1 MNLYTSLTL
10 RYLKQNKRRTLVT
23 IIGIILATALI
34 CGIGNIC
41 TSFMDYQIRNQI
53 QSNGDFYATFFN
65 INKEKA
71 QIVTKSSG
79 VTRYGYSQS
88 LGGTI
93 LGKNKDISLYINA
106 YDKNKIESYRLTLKE
121 GKYPKN
127 KNEIVVSEGLLKHL
141 NKKIGDKVIFEVGD
155 IEYTEGT
162 DIPKLINPQKNTY
175 KIVGILNKT
184 PLSYNS
190 QLFALAGFDINSVSN
205 KEEFNVSICTENPK
219 DIYKTAISIG
229 ENIGL
234 VQADEASDEDYSYDD
249 QTLMYYKGIDF
260 NESLL
265 RLLGASAYDNIN
277 KTLLLVVG
285 LVASLVIIPT
295 IATIYNS
302 FSIAISERKKQFGIL
317 NSIGATKSQVMKLV
331 FLEGFLVSIVG
342 IPIGLLSGTIAI
354 DIVFKV
360 IKTFFKTSVFGEL
373 ELRVVFSPVV
383 LISSTIII
391 LLTIFISAIIPAIN
405 AAKISPL
412 EAIKNSSNLKVGKI
426 KSSKLVKKIFK
437 TEGELAYKNLRR
449 NKGKFR
455 ITLFSLIIS
464 IVIFISF
471 NGFVDMFIET
481 NQINYGTITND
492 LTLYEN
498 KLFTKEEVQKTIDEL
513 KKINGIKDIAIDK
526 GYNLNVHVDEK
537 NINKDLKES
546 LKQSGYV
553 DMDNST
559 YNFINSRLS
568 TPGDFSIS
576 NIKLSEGKFDKET
589 AKAENGVILVRYSY
603 QESLAKKGKVVLT
616 NYKVGDTLN
625 CTITS
630 YDYDGN
636 ESEKEVK
643 LKILAITDEILTG
656 NKQYPQTSFGVV
668 AYDDLI
674 HLLSIKD
681 DESSSNSYYVATN
694 QEKSTR
700 DEVKKVAEENSLS
713 VIDSIDEAQKLEQT
727 MNVMKIFVYGF
738 IVVIS
743 LVSVTNIIN
752 TISTNINLRKREF
765 AVIKSIGVT
774 PQGFKK
780 MIYME
785 SILYGIL
792 SLLYGIPIG
801 ICLNVLMN
809 RILEGMITVQTLIPY
824 KSILICIISIFII
837 TFIASYIPLK
847 KISKENIIDNIRQES
862 I

>member
-10 RYLKQNKRRTLVT
+10 RYLKQNKKRTLVT

-41 TSFMDYQIRNQI
+41 TSFMDYQMRDEI
-53 QSNGDFYATFFN
+53 QSSGSFYATFTD
-65 INKEKA
+65 IDKEKA
-71 QIVTKSSG
+71 SVITKSSG
-79 VTRYGYSQS
+79 VSEYGYKKNLGSVILDKKNSTS
-88 LGGTI
+88 L
-93 LGKNKDISLYINA
+93 DINVF
-106 YDKNKIESYRLTLKE
+106 DKNTINGFQITLKK
-121 GKYPKN
+121 GSYPKN
-127 KNEIVVSEGLLKHL
+127 ESELIVTQDLLNKW
-141 NKKIGDKVIFEVGD
+141 NKKIGDKITLNLGELIYDDMG
-155 IEYTEGT
+155 I
-162 DIPKLINPQKNTY
+162 ISKLKNPQETTF
-175 KIVGILNKT
+175 KIVGTLDKA
-184 PLSYNS
+184 PYNS
-190 QLFALAGFDINSVSN
+190 KLFAIAGFDINSVDKN
-205 KEEFNVSICTENPK
+205 EKFDVSICTKNPK

-234 VQADEASDEDYSYDD
+234 VQKNDPQDESYDYD
-249 QTLMYYKGIDF
+249 EQTYMYYKDIEY
-260 NESLL
+260 NEGLL
-265 RLLGASAYDNIN
+265 RLLGASSYDNIN
-277 KTLLLVVG
+277 TTLILIVA
-285 LVASLVIIPT
+285 LVASLVIIAT

-317 NSIGATKSQVMKLV
+317 NSIGATKSQIMKLV

-342 IPIGLLSGTIAI
+342 IPIGLLSGTVAI

-360 IKTFFKTSVFGEL
+360 IKTFFKTSMFGEL
-373 ELRVVFSPVV
+373 DLRVVFSPIV
-383 LISSTIII
+383 LIISTLVI
-391 LLTIFISAIIPAIN
+391 LLTIFISALIPAIN

-455 ITLFSLIIS
+455 ITLFSLVIS

-471 NGFVDMFIET
+471 NGFVDMFIEA
-481 NQINYGTITND
+481 NQINYGSITND

-498 KLFTKEEVQKTIDEL
+498 NLLTKEEVQKTIDEL
-513 KKINGIKDIAIDK
+513 KKINGLKDVAIDK

-537 NINKDLKES
+537 NINKDLRES
-546 LKQSGYV
+546 LKQSDYV

-559 YNFINSRLS
+559 YNFINSRLY

-576 NIKLSEGKFDKET
+576 NIKLSEGKIDKET

-625 CTITS
+625 CTVYS
-630 YDYDGN
+630 YDSDGK
-636 ESEKEVK
+636 EIKKEVK

-656 NKQYPQTSFGVV
+656 NNQYPETSFGVV

-674 HLLSIKD
+674 PSLGITD
-681 DESSSNSYYVATN
+681 DESSSNLYYVATN
-694 QEKSTR
+694 REKSTR
-700 DEVKKVAEENSLS
+700 DKVKKVAEENNLS

-765 AVIKSIGVT
+765 AIIKSIGVT

-801 ICLNVLMN
+801 ICMNVLMN

>member
-41 TSFMDYQIRNQI
+41 TSFMDYQMRDEI
-53 QSNGDFYATFFN
+53 QSSGSFYATFTD
-65 INKEKA
+65 IDKEKA
-71 QIVTKSSG
+71 SVITKSSG
-79 VTRYGYSQS
+79 VSEYGYKKNLGSVILDKKNSTS
-88 LGGTI
+88 L
-93 LGKNKDISLYINA
+93 DINVF
-106 YDKNKIESYRLTLKE
+106 DKNTINSFQITLKK
-121 GKYPKN
+121 GSYPKN
-127 KNEIVVSEGLLKHL
+127 ESELIVTQDLLNKW
-141 NKKIGDKVIFEVGD
+141 NKKIGDKITLNLGELIYDDMGM
-155 IEYTEGT
+155 IS
-162 DIPKLINPQKNTY
+162 KLKNPQKTTF
-175 KIVGILNKT
+175 KIVGTLDKA
-184 PLSYNS
+184 LYNS
-190 QLFALAGFDINSVSN
+190 KFAIAGFDINAVDKN
-205 KEEFNVSICTENPK
+205 EKFDVSICTKNPK

-229 ENIGL
+229 KNIGL
-234 VQADEASDEDYSYDD
+234 VQKDNPKDESYNYDEQANLYFKDIEY
-249 QTLMYYKGIDF
+249 
-260 NESLL
+260 NEGLL
-265 RLLGASAYDNIN
+265 RLLGASSYSNIN
-277 KTLLLVVG
+277 ITLLLIVG
-285 LVASLVIIPT
+285 LVASLVIIAT

-302 FSIAISERKKQFGIL
+302 FSIAISERKKQFAIL
-317 NSIGATKSQVMKLV
+317 NSIGATKSQIMKFV

-342 IPIGLLSGTIAI
+342 IPIGLLSGTVAI

-360 IKTFFKTSVFGEL
+360 IKTFFKTSMFGEL
-373 ELRVVFSPVV
+373 DLRVVFSPIV
-383 LISSTIII
+383 LILSTLVI
-391 LLTIFISAIIPAIN
+391 LLTIFISALIPAIN

-455 ITLFSLIIS
+455 ITLFSLVIS

-471 NGFVDMFIET
+471 NGFVDMFVEA
-481 NQINYGTITND
+481 NQINYGSITND

-498 KLFTKEEVQKTIDEL
+498 NLLTKEEVQKTIDEL
-513 KKINGIKDIAIDK
+513 KKINGLKDVAIDK

-537 NINKDLKES
+537 NINKDLRES
-546 LKQSGYV
+546 LKQSHYV
-553 DMDNST
+553 DMDNSN
-559 YNFINSRLS
+559 YNFINSRLYI
-568 TPGDFSIS
+568 PGYFSIS
-576 NIKLSEGKFDKET
+576 NIKLSEGKFDRKT

-603 QESLAKKGKVVLT
+603 QESLAKKGKVVLS

-630 YDYDGN
+630 YDSDGK

-656 NKQYPQTSFGVV
+656 NNQYPETSFGVV

-674 HLLSIKD
+674 PSLGITD
-681 DESSSNSYYVATN
+681 DESSSNLYYVATN

-700 DEVKKVAEENSLS
+700 DEVKKVAEENNLS
-713 VIDSIDEAQKLEQT
+713 VMDSIDEAQKLEQT

-765 AVIKSIGVT
+765 AIIKSIGVT

-801 ICLNVLMN
+801 ICMNVLMN
-809 RILEGMITVQTLIPY
+809 KILEGVITVQTLIPY
-824 KSILICIISIFII
+824 KAILICVVAIFII

>member
-1 MNLYTSLTL
+1 
-10 RYLKQNKRRTLVT
+10 
-23 IIGIILATALI
+23 
-34 CGIGNIC
+34 
-41 TSFMDYQIRNQI
+41 
-53 QSNGDFYATFFN
+53 
-65 INKEKA
+65 
-71 QIVTKSSG
+71 
-79 VTRYGYSQS
+79 
-88 LGGTI
+88 
-93 LGKNKDISLYINA
+93 
-106 YDKNKIESYRLTLKE
+106 
-121 GKYPKN
+121 
-127 KNEIVVSEGLLKHL
+127 
-141 NKKIGDKVIFEVGD
+141 
-155 IEYTEGT
+155 
-162 DIPKLINPQKNTY
+162 
-175 KIVGILNKT
+175 
-184 PLSYNS
+184 
-190 QLFALAGFDINSVSN
+190 
-205 KEEFNVSICTENPK
+205 
-219 DIYKTAISIG
+219 
-229 ENIGL
+229 
-234 VQADEASDEDYSYDD
+234 
-249 QTLMYYKGIDF
+249 
-260 NESLL
+260 

-277 KTLLLVVG
+277 KTLLLIVG
-285 LVASLVIIPT
+285 LVASLVIIAT

-317 NSIGATKSQVMKLV
+317 NSIGSTKSQIMKLV

-342 IPIGLLSGTIAI
+342 IPIGLLSGTVAI

-360 IKTFFKTSVFGEL
+360 IKTFFKTSMFGEL
-373 ELRVVFSPVV
+373 DLRVVFSPIV
-383 LISSTIII
+383 LIISTLVI

-412 EAIKNSSNLKVGKI
+412 EAIRNSSNLKVGKI

-455 ITLFSLIIS
+455 ITLFSLVIS

-471 NGFVDMFIET
+471 NGFVDMFIEA
-481 NQINYGTITND
+481 NQINYGSITND

-498 KLFTKEEVQKTIDEL
+498 NLLTKEEVQKTIDEL
-513 KKINGIKDIAIDK
+513 KKINGLKDVAIDK
-526 GYNLNVHVDEK
+526 GYNLNLNVHVDEK
-537 NINKDLKES
+537 NINKDLRES
-546 LKQSGYV
+546 LKQSDYV

-559 YNFINSRLS
+559 YNFINSRLY

-576 NIKLSEGKFDKET
+576 NIKLSEGKFDRKT

-603 QESLAKKGKVVLT
+603 QESLAKKGKVVLS

-630 YDYDGN
+630 YDSDGK

-656 NKQYPQTSFGVV
+656 NNQYPETSFGVV

-674 HLLSIKD
+674 PSLGIKD
-681 DESSSNSYYVATN
+681 DKSSSNSYYVATN

-700 DEVKKVAEENSLS
+700 DEVKKVAEENNLS

-765 AVIKSIGVT
+765 AIIKSIGVT

-809 RILEGMITVQTLIPY
+809 KILEGVITVQTLIPY
-824 KSILICIISIFII
+824 KAILICVVAIFII

>member
-41 TSFMDYQIRNQI
+41 TSFMDYQMRNEI
-53 QSNGDFYATFFN
+53 QSNGSFYVTFNN
-65 INKEKA
+65 IDKEKA
-71 QIVTKSSG
+71 DIITKSSG
-79 VTRYGYSQS
+79 VSEYGYKKD
-88 LGGTI
+88 LGSII
-93 LGKNKDISLYINA
+93 LDKKNSTSIDINVF
-106 YDKNKIESYRLTLKE
+106 DKNTINSFQITLKN
-121 GKYPKN
+121 GSYPKN
-127 KNEIVVSEGLLKHL
+127 QSEIIVTEDLLNKW
-141 NKKIGDKVIFEVGD
+141 NKKIGDKITLNLGELIYDYMG
-155 IEYTEGT
+155 I
-162 DIPKLINPQKNTY
+162 ISKLKNPQKTTF
-175 KIVGILNKT
+175 KIVGTLDKA
-184 PLSYNS
+184 PYNS
-190 QLFALAGFDINSVSN
+190 KLFAIAGFDINSVDKN
-205 KEEFNVSICTENPK
+205 EKFDVSICTKNPK

-234 VQADEASDEDYSYDD
+234 AQADETNDEDYSYND
-249 QTLMYYKGIDF
+249 QTSMYYKDIKF
-260 NESLL
+260 NEGLL
-265 RLLGASAYDNIN
+265 RLLGASSYDNIN
-277 KTLLLVVG
+277 TTLILIVG
-285 LVASLVIIPT
+285 LVASLVIIAT

-360 IKTFFKTSVFGEL
+360 IKTFFKTSAFGEL
-373 ELRVVFSPVV
+373 ELRVVFSPIV
-383 LISSTIII
+383 LIISTLVI
-391 LLTIFISAIIPAIN
+391 LLTIFISALIPAIN

-471 NGFVDMFIET
+471 NGFVDMFIEA

-498 KLFTKEEVQKTIDEL
+498 KLFTKEEVQNTINEL

-537 NINKDLKES
+537 NINKDLRES
-546 LKQSGYV
+546 LKQSDYV

-576 NIKLSEGKFDKET
+576 NIKLSEGKFNKET

-625 CTITS
+625 CTVYS
-630 YDYDGN
+630 YDSDGN
-636 ESEKEVK
+636 EKQKEVK

-656 NKQYPQTSFGVV
+656 NKQYPETSFGVV

-674 HLLSIKD
+674 HSLGIKD

-713 VIDSIDEAQKLEQT
+713 VIDSIDEAQKFEQT

-743 LVSVTNIIN
+743 LVSVTNIVN

-801 ICLNVLMN
+801 ICMNVLMN
-809 RILEGMITVQTLIPY
+809 KILEGVITVQTLIPY
-824 KSILICIISIFII
+824 KAILICVVAIFII

>member
-41 TSFMDYQIRNQI
+41 TSFMDYQMRDEI
-53 QSNGDFYATFFN
+53 QSSGSFYATFTD
-65 INKEKA
+65 IDKEKA
-71 QIVTKSSG
+71 SVITKSSG
-79 VTRYGYSQS
+79 VSEYGYKKNLGSVILDKKNSTS
-88 LGGTI
+88 L
-93 LGKNKDISLYINA
+93 DINVF
-106 YDKNKIESYRLTLKE
+106 DKNTINSFQITLKK
-121 GKYPKN
+121 GSYPKN
-127 KNEIVVSEGLLKHL
+127 ESELIVTQDLLNKW
-141 NKKIGDKVIFEVGD
+141 NKKIGDKITLNLGELIYDDMGM
-155 IEYTEGT
+155 IS
-162 DIPKLINPQKNTY
+162 KLKNPQKTTF
-175 KIVGILNKT
+175 KIVGTLDKA
-184 PLSYNS
+184 LYNS
-190 QLFALAGFDINSVSN
+190 KFAIAGFDINSVDKN
-205 KEEFNVSICTENPK
+205 EKFDVSICTKNPK

-229 ENIGL
+229 KNIGL
-234 VQADEASDEDYSYDD
+234 VQKDNPKDESYNYDEQANLYFKDIEY
-249 QTLMYYKGIDF
+249 
-260 NESLL
+260 NEGLL
-265 RLLGASAYDNIN
+265 RLLGASSYSNIN
-277 KTLLLVVG
+277 ITLLLIVG
-285 LVASLVIIPT
+285 LVASLVIIAT

-302 FSIAISERKKQFGIL
+302 FSIAISERKKQFAIL
-317 NSIGATKSQVMKLV
+317 NSIGATKSQIMKFV

-342 IPIGLLSGTIAI
+342 IPIGLLSGTVAI

-360 IKTFFKTSVFGEL
+360 IKTFFKTSMFGEL
-373 ELRVVFSPVV
+373 DLRVVFSPIV
-383 LISSTIII
+383 LILSTLVI
-391 LLTIFISAIIPAIN
+391 LLTIFISALIPAIN

-455 ITLFSLIIS
+455 ITLFSLVIS

-471 NGFVDMFIET
+471 NGFVDMFVEA
-481 NQINYGTITND
+481 NQINYGSITND

-498 KLFTKEEVQKTIDEL
+498 NLLTKEEVQKTIDEL
-513 KKINGIKDIAIDK
+513 KKINGLKDVAIDK

-537 NINKDLKES
+537 NINKDLRES
-546 LKQSGYV
+546 LKQSHYV
-553 DMDNST
+553 DMDNSN
-559 YNFINSRLS
+559 YNFINSRLYI
-568 TPGDFSIS
+568 PGYFSIS
-576 NIKLSEGKFDKET
+576 NIKLSEGKFDRKT

-603 QESLAKKGKVVLT
+603 QESLAKKGKVVLS

-630 YDYDGN
+630 YDSDGK

-656 NKQYPQTSFGVV
+656 NNQYPETSFGVV

-674 HLLSIKD
+674 PSLGIKD

-700 DEVKKVAEENSLS
+700 DEVKKVAEENNLS

-765 AVIKSIGVT
+765 AIIKSIGVT

-801 ICLNVLMN
+801 ICMNVLMN
-809 RILEGMITVQTLIPY
+809 KILEGVITVQTLIPY
-824 KSILICIISIFII
+824 KAILICVVAIFII

>member
-41 TSFMDYQIRNQI
+41 TSFMDYQMRDEI
-53 QSNGDFYATFFN
+53 QSSGSFYATFTD
-65 INKEKA
+65 IDKEKA
-71 QIVTKSSG
+71 SVITKSSG
-79 VTRYGYSQS
+79 VSEYGYKKNLGSVIWDKKNSTS
-88 LGGTI
+88 L
-93 LGKNKDISLYINA
+93 DINVF
-106 YDKNKIESYRLTLKE
+106 DKNTINSFQITLKK
-121 GKYPKN
+121 GSYPKN
-127 KNEIVVSEGLLKHL
+127 ESELIVTQDLLNKW
-141 NKKIGDKVIFEVGD
+141 NKKIGDKITLNLGELIYDDMGM
-155 IEYTEGT
+155 IS
-162 DIPKLINPQKNTY
+162 KLKNSQKTTF
-175 KIVGILNKT
+175 KIVGTLDKA
-184 PLSYNS
+184 PYNS
-190 QLFALAGFDINSVSN
+190 KLFAITGFDINTVN
-205 KEEFNVSICTENPK
+205 KNEKFDVSICTKNPK
-219 DIYKTAISIG
+219 DIYNTAISIG
-229 ENIGL
+229 KNIGL
-234 VQADEASDEDYSYDD
+234 VKEDNPKDESYNYNEQANLYFKDIEY
-249 QTLMYYKGIDF
+249 
-260 NESLL
+260 NEGLL
-265 RLLGASAYDNIN
+265 RLLGASSYSNIN
-277 KTLLLVVG
+277 ITLLLIVG
-285 LVASLVIIPT
+285 LVASLVIIAT

-317 NSIGATKSQVMKLV
+317 NSIGATKSQIMKLV

-342 IPIGLLSGTIAI
+342 IPIGLLSGTVAI

-360 IKTFFKTSVFGEL
+360 IKTFFKTSMFGEL
-373 ELRVVFSPVV
+373 DLRVVFSPIV
-383 LISSTIII
+383 LILSTLVI
-391 LLTIFISAIIPAIN
+391 LLTIFISALIPAIN

-455 ITLFSLIIS
+455 ITLFSLVIS

-471 NGFVDMFIET
+471 NGFVDMFIEA
-481 NQINYGTITND
+481 NQINYGSITND

-498 KLFTKEEVQKTIDEL
+498 NLLTKEEVQKTIDEL
-513 KKINGIKDIAIDK
+513 KKINGLKDVAIDK
-526 GYNLNVHVDEK
+526 GYNLNLNVHVDEK
-537 NINKDLKES
+537 NINKDLRES
-546 LKQSGYV
+546 LKQSDYV

-559 YNFINSRLS
+559 YNFFDSKLY

-576 NIKLSEGKFDKET
+576 NIKLSEGKFDRKT

-603 QESLAKKGKVVLT
+603 QESLAKKGKVVLS

-630 YDYDGN
+630 YDSDGK

-656 NKQYPQTSFGVV
+656 NNQYPETSFGVV

-674 HLLSIKD
+674 PSLGITD
-681 DESSSNSYYVATN
+681 DKSSSNLYYVATN

-700 DEVKKVAEENSLS
+700 DEVKKVAEENNLS

-765 AVIKSIGVT
+765 AIIKSIGVT

-801 ICLNVLMN
+801 ICMNVLMN
-809 RILEGMITVQTLIPY
+809 KILEGVITVQTLIPY
-824 KSILICIISIFII
+824 KAILICVVAIFII

>member
-41 TSFMDYQIRNQI
+41 TSFMDYQMRDQI
-53 QSNGDFYATFFN
+53 KTSGSFYATFTD
-65 INKEKA
+65 IDKEKA
-71 QIVTKSSG
+71 SVITKSSG
-79 VTRYGYSQS
+79 VSEYGYKKNLGSVIWDKKNSTS
-88 LGGTI
+88 L
-93 LGKNKDISLYINA
+93 DINVF
-106 YDKNKIESYRLTLKE
+106 DKNTINSFQITLKK
-121 GKYPKN
+121 GSYPKN
-127 KNEIVVSEGLLKHL
+127 ESEIVVTQALLNKW
-141 NKKIGDKVIFEVGD
+141 NKKIGDKITLNLGELIYDDMGM
-155 IEYTEGT
+155 IS
-162 DIPKLINPQKNTY
+162 KLKNSQKTTF
-175 KIVGILNKT
+175 KIVGTLDKA
-184 PLSYNS
+184 PYNS
-190 QLFALAGFDINSVSN
+190 KLFAIAGFDINTVN
-205 KEEFNVSICTENPK
+205 KNEKFDVSICTKNPK

-229 ENIGL
+229 KNIGL
-234 VQADEASDEDYSYDD
+234 VQKDNPQDESYNYDEQANLYFKDIEY
-249 QTLMYYKGIDF
+249 
-260 NESLL
+260 NEGLL
-265 RLLGASAYDNIN
+265 RLLGASSYSNIN
-277 KTLLLVVG
+277 ITLLLIVG
-285 LVASLVIIPT
+285 LVASLVIIAT

-302 FSIAISERKKQFGIL
+302 FSIAISERKKQFAIL
-317 NSIGATKSQVMKLV
+317 NSIGATKSQIMKFV

-342 IPIGLLSGTIAI
+342 IPIGLLSGTVAI

-360 IKTFFKTSVFGEL
+360 IKTFFKTSMFGEL
-373 ELRVVFSPVV
+373 DLRVVFSPIV
-383 LISSTIII
+383 LILSTLVI
-391 LLTIFISAIIPAIN
+391 LLTIFISALIPAIN

-426 KSSKLVKKIFK
+426 KSSKLIKKIFK

-455 ITLFSLIIS
+455 ITLFSLVIS

-471 NGFVDMFIET
+471 NGFVDMFIEA
-481 NQINYGTITND
+481 NQINYGSITND

-498 KLFTKEEVQKTIDEL
+498 NLLTKEEVQKTIDEL
-513 KKINGIKDIAIDK
+513 KKINGLKDVAIDK

-537 NINKDLKES
+537 NINKDLRES
-546 LKQSGYV
+546 LKQSRYV
-553 DMDNST
+553 DMDNSN
-559 YNFINSRLS
+559 YNFINSRLYI
-568 TPGDFSIS
+568 PGYFSIS
-576 NIKLSEGKFDKET
+576 NIKLSEGKFDRKT

-603 QESLAKKGKVVLT
+603 QESLAKKGKVVLS

-630 YDYDGN
+630 YDSDGK
-636 ESEKEVK
+636 ESAKEVK

-656 NKQYPQTSFGVV
+656 NNQYPETSFGVV

-674 HLLSIKD
+674 PSLGITD
-681 DESSSNSYYVATN
+681 DKSSSIYYVATN
-694 QEKSTR
+694 REKSTR
-700 DEVKKVAEENSLS
+700 DEVKKVAEENNLS

-809 RILEGMITVQTLIPY
+809 KILEGMITVQTLIPY
-824 KSILICIISIFII
+824 KAILICVVAIFVI

-847 KISKENIIDNIRQES
+847 KMSKENIIDNIRQES

>member
-41 TSFMDYQIRNQI
+41 TSFMDYQMRDEI
-53 QSNGDFYATFFN
+53 QSSGSFYATFTD
-65 INKEKA
+65 IDKEKA
-71 QIVTKSSG
+71 SVITKSSG
-79 VTRYGYSQS
+79 VSEYGYKKNLGSVILDKKNSTS
-88 LGGTI
+88 L
-93 LGKNKDISLYINA
+93 DINVF
-106 YDKNKIESYRLTLKE
+106 DKNTINSFQITLKK
-121 GKYPKN
+121 GSYPKN
-127 KNEIVVSEGLLKHL
+127 ESELIVTQDLLNKW
-141 NKKIGDKVIFEVGD
+141 NKKIGDKITLNLGELIYDDMGM
-155 IEYTEGT
+155 IS
-162 DIPKLINPQKNTY
+162 KLKNPQKTTF
-175 KIVGILNKT
+175 KIVGTLDKA
-184 PLSYNS
+184 PYNS
-190 QLFALAGFDINSVSN
+190 KLFAIAGFDINTVN
-205 KEEFNVSICTENPK
+205 KNEKFDVSICTKNPK

-229 ENIGL
+229 KNIGL
-234 VQADEASDEDYSYDD
+234 AQKDNPQDESYNYDEQANLYFKDIEY
-249 QTLMYYKGIDF
+249 
-260 NESLL
+260 NEGLL
-265 RLLGASAYDNIN
+265 RLLGASSYSNIN
-277 KTLLLVVG
+277 ITLLLIVG
-285 LVASLVIIPT
+285 LVASLVIIAT

-302 FSIAISERKKQFGIL
+302 FSIAISERKKQFAIL
-317 NSIGATKSQVMKLV
+317 NSIGATKSQIMKFV

-342 IPIGLLSGTIAI
+342 IPIGLLSGTVAI

-360 IKTFFKTSVFGEL
+360 IKTFFKTSMFGEL
-373 ELRVVFSPVV
+373 DLRVVFSPIV
-383 LISSTIII
+383 LILSTLVI
-391 LLTIFISAIIPAIN
+391 LLTIFISALIPAIN

-455 ITLFSLIIS
+455 ITLFSLVIS

-471 NGFVDMFIET
+471 NGFVDMFIEA
-481 NQINYGTITND
+481 NQINYGSITND

-498 KLFTKEEVQKTIDEL
+498 NLLTKEEVQKTIDEL
-513 KKINGIKDIAIDK
+513 KKINGLKDVAIDK

-537 NINKDLKES
+537 NINKDLRES
-546 LKQSGYV
+546 LKQSRYV
-553 DMDNST
+553 DMDNSN
-559 YNFINSRLS
+559 YNFINSRLYI
-568 TPGDFSIS
+568 PGYFSIS
-576 NIKLSEGKFDKET
+576 NIKLSEGKFDRKT

-603 QESLAKKGKVVLT
+603 QESLAKKGKVVLS

-630 YDYDGN
+630 YDSDGK
-636 ESEKEVK
+636 ESAKEVK

-656 NKQYPQTSFGVV
+656 NNQYPETSFGVV

-674 HLLSIKD
+674 PSLGITD
-681 DESSSNSYYVATN
+681 DKSSSIYYVATN
-694 QEKSTR
+694 REKSTR
-700 DEVKKVAEENSLS
+700 DEVKKVAEENNLS

-801 ICLNVLMN
+801 ICMNVLMN
-809 RILEGMITVQTLIPY
+809 KILEGMITVQTLIPY
-824 KSILICIISIFII
+824 KAILICVVAIFVI

-847 KISKENIIDNIRQES
+847 KMSKENIIDNIRQES

>member
-41 TSFMDYQIRNQI
+41 TSFMDYQMRDQI
-53 QSNGDFYATFFN
+53 KTSGSFYATFTD
-65 INKEKA
+65 IDKEKA
-71 QIVTKSSG
+71 SVITKSSG
-79 VTRYGYSQS
+79 VSEYGYKKDLGSIILDKKDSTS
-88 LGGTI
+88 L
-93 LGKNKDISLYINA
+93 DINVF
-106 YDKNKIESYRLTLKE
+106 DKNTINSFQITLKN
-121 GKYPKN
+121 GNYPKN
-127 KNEIVVSEGLLKHL
+127 QSEIVVTQALLNKW
-141 NKKIGDKVIFEVGD
+141 NKKIGDKITLNLGELIYDDMGM
-155 IEYTEGT
+155 IS
-162 DIPKLINPQKNTY
+162 KLKNSQKTTF
-175 KIVGILNKT
+175 KIVGTLDKA
-184 PLSYNS
+184 PYNS
-190 QLFALAGFDINSVSN
+190 KLFAIAGFDINSVDKN
-205 KEEFNVSICTENPK
+205 EKFDVSICTKNPK

-234 VQADEASDEDYSYDD
+234 VQKDDPQDESYNYDEQTNLYFKDIDY
-249 QTLMYYKGIDF
+249 
-260 NESLL
+260 NEGLL
-265 RLLGASAYDNIN
+265 RLLGASAYSNIN
-277 KTLLLVVG
+277 ITLLLIVG
-285 LVASLVIIPT
+285 LVASLVIIAT

-317 NSIGATKSQVMKLV
+317 NSIGATKSQIMKLV

-360 IKTFFKTSVFGEL
+360 IKTFFKTSMFGEL
-373 ELRVVFSPVV
+373 GLRVVFSQTV
-383 LISSTIII
+383 LILSTLII
-391 LLTIFISAIIPAIN
+391 LLTIFISALIPARN

-412 EAIKNSSNLKVGKI
+412 EAIRNSSNLKVGKI

-455 ITLFSLIIS
+455 ITLFSLVIS

-471 NGFVDMFIET
+471 NGFVDMFIEA
-481 NQINYGTITND
+481 NQINYGSITND
-492 LTLYEN
+492 MTLYKN
-498 KLFTKEEVQKTIDEL
+498 NLITKEEVQKTIDEL
-513 KKINGIKDIAIDK
+513 KKINGLKDVAIDK

-537 NINKDLKES
+537 NINKDLRES
-546 LKQSGYV
+546 LKQSNYV
-553 DMDNST
+553 DIDNST
-559 YNFINSRLS
+559 YNFISSRLY

-576 NIKLSEGKFDKET
+576 NIKLSEGKIDKET

-603 QESLAKKGKVVLT
+603 EESLAKKGKVVLT

-625 CTITS
+625 CTVYS
-630 YDYDGN
+630 YDSDGN
-636 ESEKEVK
+636 EKQKEVK

-656 NKQYPQTSFGVV
+656 DIQYPQTSFGVV

-674 HLLSIKD
+674 HSLGIKD

-743 LVSVTNIIN
+743 LVSVTNIVN

-792 SLLYGIPIG
+792 SLIYGIPIG
-801 ICLNVLMN
+801 ICMNVLMN

>member
-41 TSFMDYQIRNQI
+41 TSFMDYQMRDEI
-53 QSNGDFYATFFN
+53 QSSGSFYATFTD
-65 INKEKA
+65 IDKEKA
-71 QIVTKSSG
+71 SVITKSSG
-79 VTRYGYSQS
+79 VSEYGYKKNLGSVILDKKNSTS
-88 LGGTI
+88 L
-93 LGKNKDISLYINA
+93 DINVF
-106 YDKNKIESYRLTLKE
+106 DKNTINSFQITLKK
-121 GKYPKN
+121 GSYPKN
-127 KNEIVVSEGLLKHL
+127 ESELIVTQDLLNKW
-141 NKKIGDKVIFEVGD
+141 NKKIGDKITLNLGELIYDDMGM
-155 IEYTEGT
+155 IS
-162 DIPKLINPQKNTY
+162 KLKNPQKTTF
-175 KIVGILNKT
+175 KIVGTLDKA
-184 PLSYNS
+184 PYNS
-190 QLFALAGFDINSVSN
+190 KLFAIAGFDINTVN
-205 KEEFNVSICTENPK
+205 KNEKFDVSICTKNPK

-229 ENIGL
+229 KNIGL
-234 VQADEASDEDYSYDD
+234 AQKDNPQDESYNYDEQANLYFKDIEY
-249 QTLMYYKGIDF
+249 
-260 NESLL
+260 NEGLL
-265 RLLGASAYDNIN
+265 RLLGASSYSNIN
-277 KTLLLVVG
+277 ITLLLIVG
-285 LVASLVIIPT
+285 LVASLVIIAT

-302 FSIAISERKKQFGIL
+302 FSIAISERKKQFAIL
-317 NSIGATKSQVMKLV
+317 NSIGATKSQIMKFV

-342 IPIGLLSGTIAI
+342 IPIGLLSGTVAI

-360 IKTFFKTSVFGEL
+360 IKTFFKTSMFGEL
-373 ELRVVFSPVV
+373 DLRVVFSPIV
-383 LISSTIII
+383 LILSTLVI
-391 LLTIFISAIIPAIN
+391 LLTIFISALIPAIN

-455 ITLFSLIIS
+455 ITLFSLVIS

-471 NGFVDMFIET
+471 NGFVDMFIEA
-481 NQINYGTITND
+481 NQINYGSITND

-498 KLFTKEEVQKTIDEL
+498 NLLTKEEVQKTIDEL
-513 KKINGIKDIAIDK
+513 KKINGLKDVAIDK

-537 NINKDLKES
+537 NINKDLRES
-546 LKQSGYV
+546 LKQSDYV

-559 YNFINSRLS
+559 YNFINSRLY

-576 NIKLSEGKFDKET
+576 NIKLSEGKFDRKT

-603 QESLAKKGKVVLT
+603 QESLAKKGKVVLS

-630 YDYDGN
+630 YDSDGK
-636 ESEKEVK
+636 ESAKEVK

-656 NKQYPQTSFGVV
+656 NNQYPETSFGVV

-674 HLLSIKD
+674 PSLGITD
-681 DESSSNSYYVATN
+681 DKSSSIYYVATN
-694 QEKSTR
+694 REKSTR
-700 DEVKKVAEENSLS
+700 DEVKKVAEENNLS

-801 ICLNVLMN
+801 ICMNVLMN
-809 RILEGMITVQTLIPY
+809 KILEGVITVQTLIPY
-824 KSILICIISIFII
+824 KAILICVVAIFII

>member
-41 TSFMDYQIRNQI
+41 TSFMDYQMRGQI
-53 QSNGDFYATFFN
+53 QSSGSFYATFTD
-65 INKEKA
+65 IDKEKA
-71 QIVTKSSG
+71 SVITKSSG
-79 VTRYGYSQS
+79 VSEYGYKKNLGSVIWDKKDSTS
-88 LGGTI
+88 L
-93 LGKNKDISLYINA
+93 DINVF
-106 YDKNKIESYRLTLKE
+106 DKNTINGFQITLKK
-121 GKYPKN
+121 GSYPKN
-127 KNEIVVSEGLLKHL
+127 ESELIVTQDLLNKW
-141 NKKIGDKVIFEVGD
+141 NKKIGDKITLNLGELIYDDMGM
-155 IEYTEGT
+155 IS
-162 DIPKLINPQKNTY
+162 KLKNSQKTTF
-175 KIVGILNKT
+175 KIVGTLDKA
-184 PLSYNS
+184 PYNS
-190 QLFALAGFDINSVSN
+190 KLFAIAGFDINSVDKN
-205 KEEFNVSICTENPK
+205 EKFDVSICTKNPK

-234 VQADEASDEDYSYDD
+234 VQKDDPQDESYNYDEQTNLYFKDIDY
-249 QTLMYYKGIDF
+249 
-260 NESLL
+260 NEGLL
-265 RLLGASAYDNIN
+265 RLLGASAYSNIN
-277 KTLLLVVG
+277 ITLLLIVG
-285 LVASLVIIPT
+285 LVASLVIIAT

-317 NSIGATKSQVMKLV
+317 NSIGATKSQIMKLV
-331 FLEGFLVSIVG
+331 FLEGFLVSIIG

-360 IKTFFKTSVFGEL
+360 IKTFFKTSMFGEL
-373 ELRVVFSPVV
+373 GLRVVFSPIV
-383 LISSTIII
+383 LILSTLVI
-391 LLTIFISAIIPAIN
+391 LLTIFISALIPAIN

-455 ITLFSLIIS
+455 ITLFSLVIS

-471 NGFVDMFIET
+471 NGFVDMFIEA
-481 NQINYGTITND
+481 NQINYGSITND
-492 LTLYEN
+492 LTLYKN
-498 KLFTKEEVQKTIDEL
+498 NLITKEEVQKTIDEL
-513 KKINGIKDIAIDK
+513 KKINGLKDVAIDK

-537 NINKDLKES
+537 NINKDLRES
-546 LKQSGYV
+546 LKQSRYV
-553 DMDNST
+553 DMDNSN
-559 YNFINSRLS
+559 YNFINSRLYI
-568 TPGDFSIS
+568 PGYFSIS
-576 NIKLSEGKFDKET
+576 NIKLSEGKFDRKT

-603 QESLAKKGKVVLT
+603 QESLAKKGKVVLS

-630 YDYDGN
+630 YDSDGK

-656 NKQYPQTSFGVV
+656 NNQYPETSFGVV

-674 HLLSIKD
+674 PSLGITD
-681 DESSSNSYYVATN
+681 DKSSSNLYYVATN

-700 DEVKKVAEENSLS
+700 DEVKKVAEENNLS

-765 AVIKSIGVT
+765 AIIKSIGVT

-801 ICLNVLMN
+801 ICMNVLMN
-809 RILEGMITVQTLIPY
+809 KILEGVITVQTLIPY
-824 KSILICIISIFII
+824 KAILICVVAIFII

>member
-41 TSFMDYQIRNQI
+41 TSFMDYQMRDQI
-53 QSNGDFYATFFN
+53 KTSGSFYATFTD
-65 INKEKA
+65 IDKEKA
-71 QIVTKSSG
+71 SVITKSSG
-79 VTRYGYSQS
+79 VSEYGYKKNLGSVIWDKKNSTS
-88 LGGTI
+88 L
-93 LGKNKDISLYINA
+93 DINVF
-106 YDKNKIESYRLTLKE
+106 DKNTINSFQITLKK
-121 GKYPKN
+121 GSYPKN
-127 KNEIVVSEGLLKHL
+127 ESELIVTQDLLNKW
-141 NKKIGDKVIFEVGD
+141 NKKIGDKITLNLGELIYDDMGM
-155 IEYTEGT
+155 IS
-162 DIPKLINPQKNTY
+162 KLKNSQKTTF
-175 KIVGILNKT
+175 KIVGTLDKA
-184 PLSYNS
+184 PYNS
-190 QLFALAGFDINSVSN
+190 KLFAITGFDINTVN
-205 KEEFNVSICTENPK
+205 KNEKFDVSICTKNPK
-219 DIYKTAISIG
+219 DIYNTAISIG
-229 ENIGL
+229 KNIGL
-234 VQADEASDEDYSYDD
+234 VKEDNPKDESYNYNEQANLYFKDIEY
-249 QTLMYYKGIDF
+249 
-260 NESLL
+260 NEGLL
-265 RLLGASAYDNIN
+265 RLLGASSYSNIN
-277 KTLLLVVG
+277 ITLLLIVG
-285 LVASLVIIPT
+285 LVASLVIIAT

-317 NSIGATKSQVMKLV
+317 NSIGATKSQIMKLV

-342 IPIGLLSGTIAI
+342 IPIGLLSGTVAI

-360 IKTFFKTSVFGEL
+360 IKTFFKTSMFGEL
-373 ELRVVFSPVV
+373 DLRVVFSPIV
-383 LISSTIII
+383 LIVSTLVI
-391 LLTIFISAIIPAIN
+391 LLTIFISALIPAIN

-455 ITLFSLIIS
+455 ITLFSLVIS

-471 NGFVDMFIET
+471 NGFVDMFIEA
-481 NQINYGTITND
+481 NQINYGSITND

-498 KLFTKEEVQKTIDEL
+498 NLLTKEEVQKTIDEL
-513 KKINGIKDIAIDK
+513 KKINGLKDVAIDK
-526 GYNLNVHVDEK
+526 GYNLNLNVHVDEK
-537 NINKDLKES
+537 NINKDLRES
-546 LKQSGYV
+546 LKQSDYV

-559 YNFINSRLS
+559 YNFINSRLY

-576 NIKLSEGKFDKET
+576 NIKLSEGKFDRKT

-603 QESLAKKGKVVLT
+603 QESLAKKGKVVLS

-630 YDYDGN
+630 YDSDGK

-656 NKQYPQTSFGVV
+656 NNQYPETSFGVV

-674 HLLSIKD
+674 PSLGIKD

-700 DEVKKVAEENSLS
+700 DEVKKVAEENNLS

-765 AVIKSIGVT
+765 AIIKSIGVT

-801 ICLNVLMN
+801 ICMNVLMN
-809 RILEGMITVQTLIPY
+809 KILEGMITVQTLIPY
-824 KSILICIISIFII
+824 KAILICVVAIFII

>member
-41 TSFMDYQIRNQI
+41 TSFMDFQMRGQI
-53 QSNGDFYATFFN
+53 QSSGSFYATFTD
-65 INKEKA
+65 IDKEKA
-71 QIVTKSSG
+71 SVITKSSG
-79 VTRYGYSQS
+79 VSEYGYKKNLGSVILDKKNSTS
-88 LGGTI
+88 L
-93 LGKNKDISLYINA
+93 DINVF
-106 YDKNKIESYRLTLKE
+106 DKNTINSFQITLKK
-121 GKYPKN
+121 GSYPKN
-127 KNEIVVSEGLLKHL
+127 ESELIVTQDLLNKW
-141 NKKIGDKVIFEVGD
+141 NKKIGDKITLNLGELIYDDMGM
-155 IEYTEGT
+155 IS
-162 DIPKLINPQKNTY
+162 KLKNPQKTTF
-175 KIVGILNKT
+175 KIVGTLDKA
-184 PLSYNS
+184 PYNS
-190 QLFALAGFDINSVSN
+190 KLFAIAGFDINTVN
-205 KEEFNVSICTENPK
+205 KNEKFDVSICTKNPK

-229 ENIGL
+229 KNIGL
-234 VQADEASDEDYSYDD
+234 VQKDDPQDESYNYDEQANLYFKDIEY
-249 QTLMYYKGIDF
+249 
-260 NESLL
+260 NEGLL
-265 RLLGASAYDNIN
+265 RLLGASSYSNIN
-277 KTLLLVVG
+277 ITLLLIVG
-285 LVASLVIIPT
+285 LVASLVIIAT

-302 FSIAISERKKQFGIL
+302 FSIAISERKKQFAIL
-317 NSIGATKSQVMKLV
+317 NSIGATKSQIMKFV

-342 IPIGLLSGTIAI
+342 IPIGLLSGTVAI

-360 IKTFFKTSVFGEL
+360 IKTFFKTSMFGEL
-373 ELRVVFSPVV
+373 DLRVVFSPIV
-383 LISSTIII
+383 LILSTLVI
-391 LLTIFISAIIPAIN
+391 LLTIFISALIPAIN

-455 ITLFSLIIS
+455 ITLFSLVIS

-471 NGFVDMFIET
+471 NGFVDMFVEA
-481 NQINYGTITND
+481 NQINYGSITND

-498 KLFTKEEVQKTIDEL
+498 NLLTKEEVQKTIDEL
-513 KKINGIKDIAIDK
+513 KKINGLKDVAIDK

-537 NINKDLKES
+537 NINKDLRES
-546 LKQSGYV
+546 LKQSHYV
-553 DMDNST
+553 DMDNSN
-559 YNFINSRLS
+559 YNFINSRLYI
-568 TPGDFSIS
+568 PGYFSIS
-576 NIKLSEGKFDKET
+576 NIKLSEGKFDRKT

-603 QESLAKKGKVVLT
+603 QESLAKKGKVVLS

-630 YDYDGN
+630 YDSDEK

-656 NKQYPQTSFGVV
+656 NQQYPETSFGVV

-674 HLLSIKD
+674 PSLGITD
-681 DESSSNSYYVATN
+681 DESSSNLYYVATN

-700 DEVKKVAEENSLS
+700 DEVKKVAEENNLS

-765 AVIKSIGVT
+765 AIIKSIGVT

-801 ICLNVLMN
+801 ICMNVLMN
-809 RILEGMITVQTLIPY
+809 KILEGVITVQTLIPY
-824 KSILICIISIFII
+824 KAILICVVAIFII

>member
-41 TSFMDYQIRNQI
+41 TSFMDYQMRGQI
-53 QSNGDFYATFFN
+53 QSSGSFYATFTD
-65 INKEKA
+65 IDKEKA
-71 QIVTKSSG
+71 SVITKSSG
-79 VTRYGYSQS
+79 VSEYGYKKNLGSVILDKKNSTS
-88 LGGTI
+88 L
-93 LGKNKDISLYINA
+93 DINVF
-106 YDKNKIESYRLTLKE
+106 DKNTINSFQITLKK
-121 GKYPKN
+121 GSYPKN
-127 KNEIVVSEGLLKHL
+127 ESELIVTQDLLNKW
-141 NKKIGDKVIFEVGD
+141 NKKIGDKITLNLGELIYDDMGM
-155 IEYTEGT
+155 IS
-162 DIPKLINPQKNTY
+162 KLKNSQKTTF
-175 KIVGILNKT
+175 KIVGTLDKA
-184 PLSYNS
+184 PYNS
-190 QLFALAGFDINSVSN
+190 KLFAITGFDINTVN
-205 KEEFNVSICTENPK
+205 KNEKFDVSICTKNPK

-229 ENIGL
+229 KNIGL
-234 VQADEASDEDYSYDD
+234 VQKDDPQDESYNYDEQANLYFKDIEY
-249 QTLMYYKGIDF
+249 
-260 NESLL
+260 NEGLL
-265 RLLGASAYDNIN
+265 RLLGASSYSNIN
-277 KTLLLVVG
+277 ITLLLIVG
-285 LVASLVIIPT
+285 LVASLVIIAT

-302 FSIAISERKKQFGIL
+302 FSIAISERKKQFAIL
-317 NSIGATKSQVMKLV
+317 NSIGATKSQIMKFV

-342 IPIGLLSGTIAI
+342 IPIGLLSGTVAI

-360 IKTFFKTSVFGEL
+360 IKTFFKTSMFGEL
-373 ELRVVFSPVV
+373 DLRVVFSPIV
-383 LISSTIII
+383 LILSTLVI
-391 LLTIFISAIIPAIN
+391 LLTIFISALIPAIN

-455 ITLFSLIIS
+455 ITLFSLVIS

-471 NGFVDMFIET
+471 NGFVDMFVEA
-481 NQINYGTITND
+481 NQINYGSITND

-498 KLFTKEEVQKTIDEL
+498 NLLTKEEVQKTIDEL
-513 KKINGIKDIAIDK
+513 KKINGLKDVAIDK

-537 NINKDLKES
+537 NINKDLRES
-546 LKQSGYV
+546 LKQSDYV
-553 DMDNST
+553 DMDNSN

-603 QESLAKKGKVVLT
+603 QESLAKKGKVVLS

-630 YDYDGN
+630 YDSDGK

-656 NKQYPQTSFGVV
+656 NQQYPETSFGVV

-674 HLLSIKD
+674 PSLGITD
-681 DESSSNSYYVATN
+681 DKSSSNLYYVATN

-700 DEVKKVAEENSLS
+700 DEVKKVAEENNLS

-765 AVIKSIGVT
+765 AIIKSIGVT

-801 ICLNVLMN
+801 ICMNVLMN
-809 RILEGMITVQTLIPY
+809 KILEGVITVQTLIPY
-824 KSILICIISIFII
+824 KAILICVVAIFII

>member
-41 TSFMDYQIRNQI
+41 TSFMDYQMRDEI
-53 QSNGDFYATFFN
+53 QSSGSFYATFTD
-65 INKEKA
+65 IDKEKA
-71 QIVTKSSG
+71 SVITKSSG
-79 VTRYGYSQS
+79 VSEYGYKKNLGSVILDKKNSTS
-88 LGGTI
+88 L
-93 LGKNKDISLYINA
+93 DINVF
-106 YDKNKIESYRLTLKE
+106 DKNTINSFQITLKK
-121 GKYPKN
+121 GSYPKN
-127 KNEIVVSEGLLKHL
+127 ESELIVTQDLLNKW
-141 NKKIGDKVIFEVGD
+141 NKKIGDKITLNLGELIYDDMGM
-155 IEYTEGT
+155 IS
-162 DIPKLINPQKNTY
+162 KLKNPQKTTF
-175 KIVGILNKT
+175 KIVGTLDKA
-184 PLSYNS
+184 LYNS
-190 QLFALAGFDINSVSN
+190 KFAIAGFDINSVDKN
-205 KEEFNVSICTENPK
+205 EKFDVSICTKNPK

-229 ENIGL
+229 KNIGL
-234 VQADEASDEDYSYDD
+234 VQKDNPKDESYNYDEQANLYFKDIEY
-249 QTLMYYKGIDF
+249 
-260 NESLL
+260 NEGLL
-265 RLLGASAYDNIN
+265 RLLGASSYSNIN
-277 KTLLLVVG
+277 ITLLLIVG
-285 LVASLVIIPT
+285 LVASLVIIAT

-317 NSIGATKSQVMKLV
+317 NSIGATKSQIMKLV

-342 IPIGLLSGTIAI
+342 IPIGLLSGTVAI

-360 IKTFFKTSVFGEL
+360 IKTFFKTSMFGEL
-373 ELRVVFSPVV
+373 DLRVVFSPIV
-383 LISSTIII
+383 LILSTLVI
-391 LLTIFISAIIPAIN
+391 LLTIFISALIPAIN

-455 ITLFSLIIS
+455 ITLFSLVIS

-471 NGFVDMFIET
+471 NGFVDMFVEA
-481 NQINYGTITND
+481 NQINYGSITND

-498 KLFTKEEVQKTIDEL
+498 NLLTKEEVQKTIDEL
-513 KKINGIKDIAIDK
+513 KKINGLKDVAIDK

-537 NINKDLKES
+537 NINKDLRES
-546 LKQSGYV
+546 LKQSHYV
-553 DMDNST
+553 DMDNSN
-559 YNFINSRLS
+559 YNFINSRLYI
-568 TPGDFSIS
+568 PGYFSIS
-576 NIKLSEGKFDKET
+576 NIKLSEGKFDRKT

-603 QESLAKKGKVVLT
+603 QESLAKKGKVVLS

-630 YDYDGN
+630 YDSDGK

-656 NKQYPQTSFGVV
+656 NNQYPETSFGVV

-674 HLLSIKD
+674 PSLGITD
-681 DESSSNSYYVATN
+681 DESSSNLYYVATN

-700 DEVKKVAEENSLS
+700 DEVKKVAEENNLS
-713 VIDSIDEAQKLEQT
+713 VMDSIDEAQKLEQT

-765 AVIKSIGVT
+765 AIIKSIGVT

-801 ICLNVLMN
+801 ICMNVLMN
-809 RILEGMITVQTLIPY
+809 KILEGVITVQTLIPY
-824 KSILICIISIFII
+824 KAILICVVAIFII

>member
-1 MNLYTSLTL
+1 
-10 RYLKQNKRRTLVT
+10 
-23 IIGIILATALI
+23 LI
-34 CGIGNIC
+34 
-41 TSFMDYQIRNQI
+41 
-53 QSNGDFYATFFN
+53 
-65 INKEKA
+65 
-71 QIVTKSSG
+71 
-79 VTRYGYSQS
+79 
-88 LGGTI
+88 
-93 LGKNKDISLYINA
+93 
-106 YDKNKIESYRLTLKE
+106 
-121 GKYPKN
+121 
-127 KNEIVVSEGLLKHL
+127 
-141 NKKIGDKVIFEVGD
+141 
-155 IEYTEGT
+155 
-162 DIPKLINPQKNTY
+162 
-175 KIVGILNKT
+175 
-184 PLSYNS
+184 
-190 QLFALAGFDINSVSN
+190 
-205 KEEFNVSICTENPK
+205 
-219 DIYKTAISIG
+219 
-229 ENIGL
+229 
-234 VQADEASDEDYSYDD
+234 
-249 QTLMYYKGIDF
+249 
-260 NESLL
+260 
-265 RLLGASAYDNIN
+265 
-277 KTLLLVVG
+277 VG
-285 LVASLVIIPT
+285 LVASLVIIAT

-302 FSIAISERKKQFGIL
+302 FSIAISERKKQFAIL
-317 NSIGATKSQVMKLV
+317 NSIGATKSQIMKFV

-342 IPIGLLSGTIAI
+342 IPIGLLSGTVAI

-360 IKTFFKTSVFGEL
+360 IKTFFKTSMFGEL
-373 ELRVVFSPVV
+373 DLRVVFSPIV
-383 LISSTIII
+383 LILSTLVI
-391 LLTIFISAIIPAIN
+391 LLTIFISALIPAIN

-455 ITLFSLIIS
+455 ITLFSLVIS

-471 NGFVDMFIET
+471 NGFVDMFIEA
-481 NQINYGTITND
+481 NQINYGSITND

-498 KLFTKEEVQKTIDEL
+498 NLLTKEEVQKTIDEL
-513 KKINGIKDIAIDK
+513 KKINGLKDVAIDK

-537 NINKDLKES
+537 NINKDLRES
-546 LKQSGYV
+546 LKQSDYV

-559 YNFINSRLS
+559 YNFFDSKLY

-576 NIKLSEGKFDKET
+576 NIKLSEGKFDRKT

-625 CTITS
+625 CTVYS
-630 YDYDGN
+630 YDSDGN
-636 ESEKEVK
+636 EKQKEVK

-656 NKQYPQTSFGVV
+656 NNQYPETSFGVV

-674 HLLSIKD
+674 PSLGITD
-681 DESSSNSYYVATN
+681 DKSSSNLYYVATN

-700 DEVKKVAEENSLS
+700 DEVKKVAEENNLS
-713 VIDSIDEAQKLEQT
+713 VMDSIDEAQKLEQT

-765 AVIKSIGVT
+765 AIIKSIGVT

-824 KSILICIISIFII
+824 KAILICVVAIFVI

>member
-1 MNLYTSLTL
+1 ML
-10 RYLKQNKRRTLVT
+10 
-23 IIGIILATALI
+23 
-34 CGIGNIC
+34 
-41 TSFMDYQIRNQI
+41 
-53 QSNGDFYATFFN
+53 
-65 INKEKA
+65 
-71 QIVTKSSG
+71 
-79 VTRYGYSQS
+79 
-88 LGGTI
+88 
-93 LGKNKDISLYINA
+93 
-106 YDKNKIESYRLTLKE
+106 RLTSTDS
-121 GKYPKN
+121 GSYSAP
-127 KNEIVVSEGLLKHL
+127 
-141 NKKIGDKVIFEVGD
+141 DKA
-155 IEYTEGT
+155 
-162 DIPKLINPQKNTY
+162 L
-175 KIVGILNKT
+175 
-184 PLSYNS
+184 YNS
-190 QLFALAGFDINSVSN
+190 KFAIAGFDINSVDKN
-205 KEEFNVSICTENPK
+205 EKFDVSICTKNPK

-229 ENIGL
+229 KNIGL
-234 VQADEASDEDYSYDD
+234 VRKDHPKDESYNYDEQANLYFKDIEY
-249 QTLMYYKGIDF
+249 
-260 NESLL
+260 NEGLL
-265 RLLGASAYDNIN
+265 RLLGASSYSNIN
-277 KTLLLVVG
+277 ITLLLIVG
-285 LVASLVIIPT
+285 LVASLVIIAT

-302 FSIAISERKKQFGIL
+302 FSIAISERKKQFAIL
-317 NSIGATKSQVMKLV
+317 NSIGATKSQIMKFV

-342 IPIGLLSGTIAI
+342 IPIGLLSGTVAI

-360 IKTFFKTSVFGEL
+360 IKTFFKTSMFGEL
-373 ELRVVFSPVV
+373 DLRVVFSPIV
-383 LISSTIII
+383 LILSTLVI
-391 LLTIFISAIIPAIN
+391 LLTIFISALIPAIN

-455 ITLFSLIIS
+455 ITLFSLVIS

-471 NGFVDMFIET
+471 NGFVDMFVEA
-481 NQINYGTITND
+481 NQINYGSITND

-498 KLFTKEEVQKTIDEL
+498 NLLTKEEVQKTIDEL
-513 KKINGIKDIAIDK
+513 KKINGLKDVAIDK

-537 NINKDLKES
+537 NINKDLRES
-546 LKQSGYV
+546 LKQSHYV
-553 DMDNST
+553 DMDNSN
-559 YNFINSRLS
+559 YNFINSRLYI
-568 TPGDFSIS
+568 PGYFSIS
-576 NIKLSEGKFDKET
+576 NIKLSEGKFDRKT

-603 QESLAKKGKVVLT
+603 QESLAKKGKVVLS

-630 YDYDGN
+630 YDSDGK

-656 NKQYPQTSFGVV
+656 NNQYPETSFGVV

-674 HLLSIKD
+674 PSLGITD
-681 DESSSNSYYVATN
+681 DESSSNLYYVATN

-700 DEVKKVAEENSLS
+700 DEVKKVAEENNLS
-713 VIDSIDEAQKLEQT
+713 VMDSIDEAQKLEQT

-765 AVIKSIGVT
+765 AIIKSIGVT

-801 ICLNVLMN
+801 ICMNVLMN
-809 RILEGMITVQTLIPY
+809 KILEGVITVQTLIPY
-824 KSILICIISIFII
+824 KAILICVVAIFII

>member
-41 TSFMDYQIRNQI
+41 TSFMDYQMRDEI
-53 QSNGDFYATFFN
+53 QSSGSFYATFTD
-65 INKEKA
+65 IDKEKA
-71 QIVTKSSG
+71 SVITKSSG
-79 VTRYGYSQS
+79 VSEYGYKKNLGSVIWDKKNSTS
-88 LGGTI
+88 L
-93 LGKNKDISLYINA
+93 DINVF
-106 YDKNKIESYRLTLKE
+106 DKNTINSFQITLKK
-121 GKYPKN
+121 GSYPKN
-127 KNEIVVSEGLLKHL
+127 ESELIVTQDLLNKW
-141 NKKIGDKVIFEVGD
+141 NKKIGDKITLNLGELIYDDMGM
-155 IEYTEGT
+155 IS
-162 DIPKLINPQKNTY
+162 KLKNPQKTTF
-175 KIVGILNKT
+175 KIVGTLDKA
-184 PLSYNS
+184 PYNS
-190 QLFALAGFDINSVSN
+190 KLFAIAGFDINTVN
-205 KEEFNVSICTENPK
+205 KNEKFDVSICTKNPK

-229 ENIGL
+229 KNIGL
-234 VQADEASDEDYSYDD
+234 AQKDNPQDESYNYDEQANLYFKDIEY
-249 QTLMYYKGIDF
+249 
-260 NESLL
+260 NEGLL
-265 RLLGASAYDNIN
+265 RLLGASSYSNIN
-277 KTLLLVVG
+277 ITLLLIVG
-285 LVASLVIIPT
+285 LVASLVIIAT

-317 NSIGATKSQVMKLV
+317 NSIGATKSQIMKLV

-342 IPIGLLSGTIAI
+342 IPIGLLSGTVAI

-360 IKTFFKTSVFGEL
+360 IKTFFKTSMFGEL
-373 ELRVVFSPVV
+373 DLRVVFSPIV
-383 LISSTIII
+383 LIISTLVI
-391 LLTIFISAIIPAIN
+391 LLTIFISALIPAIN

-455 ITLFSLIIS
+455 ITLFSLVIS

-471 NGFVDMFIET
+471 NGFVDMFIEA
-481 NQINYGTITND
+481 NQINYGSITND

-498 KLFTKEEVQKTIDEL
+498 NLLTKEEVQKTIDEL
-513 KKINGIKDIAIDK
+513 KKINGLKDVAIDK

-537 NINKDLKES
+537 NINKDLRES
-546 LKQSGYV
+546 LKQSDYV

-559 YNFINSRLS
+559 YNFFDSKLY

-576 NIKLSEGKFDKET
+576 NIKLSEGKFDRKT

-603 QESLAKKGKVVLT
+603 QESLAKKGKVVLS

-630 YDYDGN
+630 YDSDGK
-636 ESEKEVK
+636 ESAKEVK

-656 NKQYPQTSFGVV
+656 NNQYPETSFGVV

-674 HLLSIKD
+674 PSLGITD
-681 DESSSNSYYVATN
+681 DKSSSIYYVATN

-700 DEVKKVAEENSLS
+700 DEVKKVAEENNLS

-765 AVIKSIGVT
+765 AIIKSIGVT

-801 ICLNVLMN
+801 ICMNVIMN

>member
-41 TSFMDYQIRNQI
+41 TSFMDYQMRDQI
-53 QSNGDFYATFFN
+53 KTSGSFYATFTD
-65 INKEKA
+65 IDKEKA
-71 QIVTKSSG
+71 SVITKSSG
-79 VTRYGYSQS
+79 VSEYGYKKNLGSVIWDKKNSTS
-88 LGGTI
+88 L
-93 LGKNKDISLYINA
+93 DINVF
-106 YDKNKIESYRLTLKE
+106 DKNTINSFQITLKK
-121 GKYPKN
+121 GSYPKN
-127 KNEIVVSEGLLKHL
+127 ESELIVTQDLLNKW
-141 NKKIGDKVIFEVGD
+141 NKKIGDKITLNLGELIYDDMGM
-155 IEYTEGT
+155 IS
-162 DIPKLINPQKNTY
+162 KLKNSQKTTF
-175 KIVGILNKT
+175 KIVGTLDKA
-184 PLSYNS
+184 PYNS
-190 QLFALAGFDINSVSN
+190 KLFAITGFDINTVN
-205 KEEFNVSICTENPK
+205 KNEKFDVSICTKNPK
-219 DIYKTAISIG
+219 DIYNTAISIG
-229 ENIGL
+229 KNIGL
-234 VQADEASDEDYSYDD
+234 VKEDNPKDESYNYNEQANLYFKDIEY
-249 QTLMYYKGIDF
+249 
-260 NESLL
+260 NEGLL
-265 RLLGASAYDNIN
+265 RLLGASSYSNIN
-277 KTLLLVVG
+277 ITLLLIVG
-285 LVASLVIIPT
+285 LVASLVIIAT

-317 NSIGATKSQVMKLV
+317 NSIGATKSQIMKLV

-342 IPIGLLSGTIAI
+342 IPIGLLSGTVAI

-360 IKTFFKTSVFGEL
+360 IKTFFKTSMFGEL
-373 ELRVVFSPVV
+373 DLRVVFSPIV
-383 LISSTIII
+383 LIVSTLVI
-391 LLTIFISAIIPAIN
+391 LLTIFISALIPAIN

-455 ITLFSLIIS
+455 ITLFSLVIS

-471 NGFVDMFIET
+471 NGFVDMFIEA
-481 NQINYGTITND
+481 NQINYGSITND

-498 KLFTKEEVQKTIDEL
+498 NLLTKEEVQKTIDEL
-513 KKINGIKDIAIDK
+513 KKINGLKDVAIDK
-526 GYNLNVHVDEK
+526 GYNLNLNVHVDEK
-537 NINKDLKES
+537 NINKDLRES
-546 LKQSGYV
+546 LKQSDYV
-553 DMDNST
+553 DMDNSN
-559 YNFINSRLS
+559 YNFINSRLYI
-568 TPGDFSIS
+568 PGYFSIS
-576 NIKLSEGKFDKET
+576 NIKLSEGKFDRKT

-603 QESLAKKGKVVLT
+603 QESLAKKGKVVLS

-630 YDYDGN
+630 YDSDGK

-656 NKQYPQTSFGVV
+656 NNQYPETSFGVV

-674 HLLSIKD
+674 PSLGIKD

-700 DEVKKVAEENSLS
+700 DEVKKVAEENNLS

-765 AVIKSIGVT
+765 AIIKSIGVT

-801 ICLNVLMN
+801 ICMNVLMN
-809 RILEGMITVQTLIPY
+809 KILEGVITVQTLIPY
-824 KSILICIISIFII
+824 KAILICVVAIFII

>member
-41 TSFMDYQIRNQI
+41 TSFMDYQMRDQI
-53 QSNGDFYATFFN
+53 QSSGSFYATFTD
-65 INKEKA
+65 IDKEKA
-71 QIVTKSSG
+71 EVITKSSG
-79 VTRYGYSQS
+79 VSEYGYKKNLGSVILDKKNSTS
-88 LGGTI
+88 L
-93 LGKNKDISLYINA
+93 DINVF
-106 YDKNKIESYRLTLKE
+106 DKNTINSFQITLKK
-121 GKYPKN
+121 GSYPKN
-127 KNEIVVSEGLLKHL
+127 ESELIVTQDLL
-141 NKKIGDKVIFEVGD
+141 NKWNKIIGDKITLNLGELIYDDMGM
-155 IEYTEGT
+155 IS
-162 DIPKLINPQKNTY
+162 KLKNSQKTTF
-175 KIVGILNKT
+175 KIVGTLDKA
-184 PLSYNS
+184 PYNS
-190 QLFALAGFDINSVSN
+190 KLFAIAGFDINSVN
-205 KEEFNVSICTENPK
+205 KNEKFDVSICTKNPK

-277 KTLLLVVG
+277 KTLLLIVG
-285 LVASLVIIPT
+285 LVASLVIIAT

-317 NSIGATKSQVMKLV
+317 NSIGATKSQIMKLV

-360 IKTFFKTSVFGEL
+360 IKTFFKTSMFGEL
-373 ELRVVFSPVV
+373 DLRVVFSPIV
-383 LISSTIII
+383 LIISTLVI

-412 EAIKNSSNLKVGKI
+412 EAIRNSSNLKVGKI

-455 ITLFSLIIS
+455 ITLFSLVIS

-471 NGFVDMFIET
+471 NGFVDMFIEA
-481 NQINYGTITND
+481 NQINYGSITND

-498 KLFTKEEVQKTIDEL
+498 NLLTKEEVQKTIDEL
-513 KKINGIKDIAIDK
+513 KKINGLKDVAIDK
-526 GYNLNVHVDEK
+526 GYNLNLNVHVDEK
-537 NINKDLKES
+537 NINKDLRES
-546 LKQSGYV
+546 LKQSDYV

-559 YNFINSRLS
+559 YNFINSRLY

-576 NIKLSEGKFDKET
+576 NIKLSEGKFDRKT

-603 QESLAKKGKVVLT
+603 QESLAKKGKVVLS

-630 YDYDGN
+630 YDSDGK

-656 NKQYPQTSFGVV
+656 NNQYPETSFGVV

-674 HLLSIKD
+674 PSLGIKD
-681 DESSSNSYYVATN
+681 DKSSSNSYYVATN

-700 DEVKKVAEENSLS
+700 DEVKKVAEENNLS

-765 AVIKSIGVT
+765 AIIKSIGVT

-801 ICLNVLMN
+801 ICMNVLMN
-809 RILEGMITVQTLIPY
+809 KILEGVITVQTLIPY
-824 KSILICIISIFII
+824 KAILICVVAIFII

>member
-41 TSFMDYQIRNQI
+41 TSFMDYQMRGQI
-53 QSNGDFYATFFN
+53 QSSGSFYATFTD
-65 INKEKA
+65 IDKEKA
-71 QIVTKSSG
+71 SVITKSSG
-79 VTRYGYSQS
+79 VSEYGYKKNLGSVIWDKKNSTS
-88 LGGTI
+88 L
-93 LGKNKDISLYINA
+93 DINVF
-106 YDKNKIESYRLTLKE
+106 DKNTINSFQITLKK
-121 GKYPKN
+121 GSYPKN
-127 KNEIVVSEGLLKHL
+127 ESEIVVTQNLLNKW
-141 NKKIGDKVIFEVGD
+141 NKKIGDKITLNLG
-155 IEYTEGT
+155 
-162 DIPKLINPQKNTY
+162 KLIYDDMGMISKLKNSQKTTF
-175 KIVGILNKT
+175 KIVGTLDKA
-184 PLSYNS
+184 PYNS
-190 QLFALAGFDINSVSN
+190 KLFAIAGFDINTVN
-205 KEEFNVSICTENPK
+205 KNEKFDVSICTKNPK

-229 ENIGL
+229 KNIGL
-234 VQADEASDEDYSYDD
+234 VQKDDPQDESYNYDEQANLYFKDIEY
-249 QTLMYYKGIDF
+249 
-260 NESLL
+260 NEGLL
-265 RLLGASAYDNIN
+265 RLLGASSYSNIN
-277 KTLLLVVG
+277 ITLLLIVG
-285 LVASLVIIPT
+285 LVASLVIIAT

-302 FSIAISERKKQFGIL
+302 FSIAISERKKQFAIL
-317 NSIGATKSQVMKLV
+317 NSIGATKSQIMKFV

-342 IPIGLLSGTIAI
+342 IPIGLLSGTVAI

-360 IKTFFKTSVFGEL
+360 IKTFFKTSMFGEL
-373 ELRVVFSPVV
+373 DLRVVFSPIV
-383 LISSTIII
+383 LILSTLVI
-391 LLTIFISAIIPAIN
+391 LLTIFISALIPAIN

-455 ITLFSLIIS
+455 ITLFSLVIS

-471 NGFVDMFIET
+471 NGFVDMFVEA
-481 NQINYGTITND
+481 NQINYGSITND

-498 KLFTKEEVQKTIDEL
+498 NLLTKEEVQKTIDEL
-513 KKINGIKDIAIDK
+513 KKINGLKDVAIDK

-537 NINKDLKES
+537 NINKDLRES
-546 LKQSGYV
+546 LKQSRYV
-553 DMDNST
+553 DMDNSN
-559 YNFINSRLS
+559 YNFINSRLYI
-568 TPGDFSIS
+568 PGYFSIS
-576 NIKLSEGKFDKET
+576 NIKLSEGKFDRKT

-603 QESLAKKGKVVLT
+603 QESLAKKGKVVLS

-630 YDYDGN
+630 YDSDEK

-656 NKQYPQTSFGVV
+656 NQQYPETSFGVV

-674 HLLSIKD
+674 PSLGITD
-681 DESSSNSYYVATN
+681 DKSSSNLYYVATN

-700 DEVKKVAEENSLS
+700 DEVKKVAEENNLS

-765 AVIKSIGVT
+765 AIIKSIGVT

-801 ICLNVLMN
+801 ICMNVLMN
-809 RILEGMITVQTLIPY
+809 KILEGVITVQTLIPY
-824 KSILICIISIFII
+824 KAILICVVAIFII

>member
-10 RYLKQNKRRTLVT
+10 RYLKQNKRRTFVT

-285 LVASLVIIPT
+285 LVASLVIIAT

-360 IKTFFKTSVFGEL
+360 IKTFFKTSMFGEL

-471 NGFVDMFIET
+471 NGFVDMFIEA

-498 KLFTKEEVQKTIDEL
+498 KLFTKEEVQNTINEL

-625 CTITS
+625 CTVYS
-630 YDYDGN
+630 YDSDGN
-636 ESEKEVK
+636 EKQKEVK

-656 NKQYPQTSFGVV
+656 DIQYPQTSFGVV

-674 HLLSIKD
+674 HSLGIKD

-743 LVSVTNIIN
+743 LVSVTNIVN

>member
-1 MNLYTSLTL
+1 MGASSYS
-10 RYLKQNKRRTLVT
+10 
-23 IIGIILATALI
+23 
-34 CGIGNIC
+34 
-41 TSFMDYQIRNQI
+41 
-53 QSNGDFYATFFN
+53 N
-65 INKEKA
+65 IN
-71 QIVTKSSG
+71 I
-79 VTRYGYSQS
+79 
-88 LGGTI
+88 
-93 LGKNKDISLYINA
+93 
-106 YDKNKIESYRLTLKE
+106 
-121 GKYPKN
+121 
-127 KNEIVVSEGLLKHL
+127 
-141 NKKIGDKVIFEVGD
+141 
-155 IEYTEGT
+155 
-162 DIPKLINPQKNTY
+162 
-175 KIVGILNKT
+175 
-184 PLSYNS
+184 
-190 QLFALAGFDINSVSN
+190 
-205 KEEFNVSICTENPK
+205 
-219 DIYKTAISIG
+219 
-229 ENIGL
+229 
-234 VQADEASDEDYSYDD
+234 
-249 QTLMYYKGIDF
+249 
-260 NESLL
+260 
-265 RLLGASAYDNIN
+265 
-277 KTLLLVVG
+277 TLLLIVG
-285 LVASLVIIPT
+285 LVASLVIIAT

-317 NSIGATKSQVMKLV
+317 NSIGATKSQIMKFV

-342 IPIGLLSGTIAI
+342 IPIGLLSGTVAI

-360 IKTFFKTSVFGEL
+360 IKTFFKTSMFGEL
-373 ELRVVFSPVV
+373 DLRVVFRPIV
-383 LISSTIII
+383 LIISTLVI
-391 LLTIFISAIIPAIN
+391 LLTIFISALIPAIN

-426 KSSKLVKKIFK
+426 KSSKLIKKIFK

-455 ITLFSLIIS
+455 ITLFSLVIS

-471 NGFVDMFIET
+471 NGFVDMFIEA
-481 NQINYGTITND
+481 NQINYGSITND

-498 KLFTKEEVQKTIDEL
+498 NLLTKEEVQKTIDEL
-513 KKINGIKDIAIDK
+513 KKINGLKDVAIDK

-537 NINKDLKES
+537 NINKDLRES
-546 LKQSGYV
+546 LKQSRYV
-553 DMDNST
+553 DMNNSN
-559 YNFINSRLS
+559 YNFINSRLYI
-568 TPGDFSIS
+568 PGYFSIS
-576 NIKLSEGKFDKET
+576 NIKLSEGKFDRKT

-603 QESLAKKGKVVLT
+603 QESLAKKGKVVLS

-630 YDYDGN
+630 YDSDEK

-656 NKQYPQTSFGVV
+656 NQQYPETSFGVV

-674 HLLSIKD
+674 PSLGITD
-681 DESSSNSYYVATN
+681 DKSSSIYYVATN

-700 DEVKKVAEENSLS
+700 DEVKKVAEENNLS

-765 AVIKSIGVT
+765 AIIKSIGVT

-801 ICLNVLMN
+801 ICMNVLMN
-809 RILEGMITVQTLIPY
+809 KILEGVITVQTLIPY
-824 KSILICIISIFII
+824 KAILICVVAIFII

>member
-41 TSFMDYQIRNQI
+41 TSFMDYQMRDQI
-53 QSNGDFYATFFN
+53 KTSGSFYATFTDMD
-65 INKEKA
+65 KEKA
-71 QIVTKSSG
+71 EVITKSSG
-79 VTRYGYSQS
+79 VSEYGYKKNLGSVIWDKKNSTS
-88 LGGTI
+88 L
-93 LGKNKDISLYINA
+93 DINVF
-106 YDKNKIESYRLTLKE
+106 DKNTINSFQITLKK
-121 GKYPKN
+121 GSYPKN
-127 KNEIVVSEGLLKHL
+127 ESELIVTQDLLNKW
-141 NKKIGDKVIFEVGD
+141 NKKIGDKITLNLGELIYDDMGM
-155 IEYTEGT
+155 IS
-162 DIPKLINPQKNTY
+162 KLKNSQKTTF
-175 KIVGILNKT
+175 KIVGTLDKA
-184 PLSYNS
+184 PYNS
-190 QLFALAGFDINSVSN
+190 KLFAITGFDINTVN
-205 KEEFNVSICTENPK
+205 KNEKFDVSICTKNPK

-229 ENIGL
+229 KNIGL
-234 VQADEASDEDYSYDD
+234 VQKDDPQDESYNYDEQANLYFKDIEY
-249 QTLMYYKGIDF
+249 
-260 NESLL
+260 NEGLL
-265 RLLGASAYDNIN
+265 RLLGASSYSNIN
-277 KTLLLVVG
+277 ITLLLIVG
-285 LVASLVIIPT
+285 LVASLVIIAT

-317 NSIGATKSQVMKLV
+317 NSIGATKSQIMKLV

-342 IPIGLLSGTIAI
+342 IPIGLLSGTVAI

-360 IKTFFKTSVFGEL
+360 IKTFFKTSMFGEL
-373 ELRVVFSPVV
+373 DLRVVFSPIV
-383 LISSTIII
+383 LILSTLVI
-391 LLTIFISAIIPAIN
+391 LLTIFISALIPAIN

-455 ITLFSLIIS
+455 ITLFSLVIS

-471 NGFVDMFIET
+471 NGFVDMFIEA
-481 NQINYGTITND
+481 NQINYGSITND

-498 KLFTKEEVQKTIDEL
+498 NLLTKEEVQKTIDEL
-513 KKINGIKDIAIDK
+513 KKINGLKDVAIDK

-537 NINKDLKES
+537 NINKDLRES
-546 LKQSGYV
+546 LKQSRYV
-553 DMDNST
+553 DMDNSN
-559 YNFINSRLS
+559 YNFINSRLYI
-568 TPGDFSIS
+568 PGYFSIS
-576 NIKLSEGKFDKET
+576 NIKLSEGKFDRKT

-603 QESLAKKGKVVLT
+603 QESLAKKGKVVLS

-630 YDYDGN
+630 YDSDGK
-636 ESEKEVK
+636 ESAKEVK

-656 NKQYPQTSFGVV
+656 NNQYPETSFGVV

-674 HLLSIKD
+674 PSLGITD
-681 DESSSNSYYVATN
+681 DKSSSIYYVATN

-700 DEVKKVAEENSLS
+700 DEVKKVAEENNLS

-765 AVIKSIGVT
+765 AIIKSIGVT

-801 ICLNVLMN
+801 ICMNVLMN
-809 RILEGMITVQTLIPY
+809 KILEGVITVQTLIPY
-824 KSILICIISIFII
+824 KAILICVVAIFII

>member
-41 TSFMDYQIRNQI
+41 TSFMDYQMRDQI
-53 QSNGDFYATFFN
+53 KTSGSFYATFTD
-65 INKEKA
+65 IDKEKA
-71 QIVTKSSG
+71 SVITKSSG
-79 VTRYGYSQS
+79 VSEYGYKKDLGSIILDKKDSTS
-88 LGGTI
+88 L
-93 LGKNKDISLYINA
+93 DINVF
-106 YDKNKIESYRLTLKE
+106 DKNTINSFQITLKN
-121 GKYPKN
+121 GNYPKN
-127 KNEIVVSEGLLKHL
+127 QSEIVVTQALLNKW
-141 NKKIGDKVIFEVGD
+141 NKKIGDKITLNLGELIYDDMGM
-155 IEYTEGT
+155 IS
-162 DIPKLINPQKNTY
+162 KLKNSQKTTF
-175 KIVGILNKT
+175 KIVGTLDKA
-184 PLSYNS
+184 PYNS
-190 QLFALAGFDINSVSN
+190 KLFAIAGFDINTVDKN
-205 KEEFNVSICTENPK
+205 ENFDVSICTKNPK

-234 VQADEASDEDYSYDD
+234 VQKDDPQDESYNYDD
-249 QTLMYYKGIDF
+249 QTYMYYKDIDF
-260 NESLL
+260 NEGLL
-265 RLLGASAYDNIN
+265 RLFGASAYDNIN
-277 KTLLLVVG
+277 ITLLLIVG
-285 LVASLVIIPT
+285 LVASLVIIAT

-317 NSIGATKSQVMKLV
+317 NSIGATKSQIMKLV

-360 IKTFFKTSVFGEL
+360 IKTFFKTSMFGEL
-373 ELRVVFSPVV
+373 GLRVVFSPIV
-383 LISSTIII
+383 LIISTLVI

-426 KSSKLVKKIFK
+426 KSSKLIKKIFK

-455 ITLFSLIIS
+455 ITLFSLVIS

-471 NGFVDMFIET
+471 NGFVDMFIEA
-481 NQINYGTITND
+481 NQINYGSITND

-498 KLFTKEEVQKTIDEL
+498 NLLTKEEVQKTIDEL
-513 KKINGIKDIAIDK
+513 KKINGLKDVAIDK

-537 NINKDLKES
+537 NINKDLRES
-546 LKQSGYV
+546 LKQSRYV
-553 DMDNST
+553 DMDNSN
-559 YNFINSRLS
+559 YNFINSRLYI
-568 TPGDFSIS
+568 PGYFSIS
-576 NIKLSEGKFDKET
+576 NIKLSEGKFDRKT

-603 QESLAKKGKVVLT
+603 QESLAKKGKVVLS

-630 YDYDGN
+630 YDSDGK
-636 ESEKEVK
+636 ESAKEVK

-656 NKQYPQTSFGVV
+656 NNQYPETSFGVV

-674 HLLSIKD
+674 PSLGITD
-681 DESSSNSYYVATN
+681 DKSSSIYYVATN
-694 QEKSTR
+694 REKSTR
-700 DEVKKVAEENSLS
+700 DEVKKVAEENNLS

-801 ICLNVLMN
+801 ICMNVLMN
-809 RILEGMITVQTLIPY
+809 KILEGMITVQTLIPY
-824 KSILICIISIFII
+824 KAILICVVAIFVI

-847 KISKENIIDNIRQES
+847 KMSKENIIDNIRQES

>member
-41 TSFMDYQIRNQI
+41 TSFMDYQMRDQI
-53 QSNGDFYATFFN
+53 KTSGSFYATFTDMD
-65 INKEKA
+65 KEKA
-71 QIVTKSSG
+71 EVITKSSG
-79 VTRYGYSQS
+79 VSEYGYKKNLGSVIWDKKNSTS
-88 LGGTI
+88 L
-93 LGKNKDISLYINA
+93 DINVF
-106 YDKNKIESYRLTLKE
+106 DKNTINSFQITLKK
-121 GKYPKN
+121 GSYPKN
-127 KNEIVVSEGLLKHL
+127 ESELIVTQDLLNKW
-141 NKKIGDKVIFEVGD
+141 NKKIGDKITLNLGELIYDDMGM
-155 IEYTEGT
+155 IS
-162 DIPKLINPQKNTY
+162 KLKNSQKTTF
-175 KIVGILNKT
+175 KIVGTLDKA
-184 PLSYNS
+184 PYNS
-190 QLFALAGFDINSVSN
+190 KLFAITGFDINTVN
-205 KEEFNVSICTENPK
+205 KNEKFDVSICTKNPK

-229 ENIGL
+229 KNIGL
-234 VQADEASDEDYSYDD
+234 VQKDDPQDESYNYDEQANLYFKDIEY
-249 QTLMYYKGIDF
+249 
-260 NESLL
+260 NEGLL
-265 RLLGASAYDNIN
+265 RLLGASSYSNIN
-277 KTLLLVVG
+277 ITLLLIVG
-285 LVASLVIIPT
+285 LVASLVIIAT

-302 FSIAISERKKQFGIL
+302 FSIAISERKKQFAIL
-317 NSIGATKSQVMKLV
+317 NSIGATKSQIMKFV

-342 IPIGLLSGTIAI
+342 IPIGLLSGTVAI

-360 IKTFFKTSVFGEL
+360 IKTFFKTSMFGEL
-373 ELRVVFSPVV
+373 DLRVVFSPIV
-383 LISSTIII
+383 LILSTLVI
-391 LLTIFISAIIPAIN
+391 LLTIFISALIPAIN

-455 ITLFSLIIS
+455 ITLFSLVIS

-471 NGFVDMFIET
+471 NGFVDMFVEA
-481 NQINYGTITND
+481 NQINYGSITND

-498 KLFTKEEVQKTIDEL
+498 NLLTKEEVQKTIDEL
-513 KKINGIKDIAIDK
+513 KKINGLKDVAIDK

-537 NINKDLKES
+537 NINKDLRES
-546 LKQSGYV
+546 LKQSRYV
-553 DMDNST
+553 DMDNSN
-559 YNFINSRLS
+559 YNFINSRLYI
-568 TPGDFSIS
+568 PGYFSIS
-576 NIKLSEGKFDKET
+576 NIKLSEGKFDRKT

-603 QESLAKKGKVVLT
+603 QESLAKKGKVVLS

-630 YDYDGN
+630 YDSDGK
-636 ESEKEVK
+636 ESAKEVK

-656 NKQYPQTSFGVV
+656 NNQYPETSFGVV

-674 HLLSIKD
+674 PSLGITD
-681 DESSSNSYYVATN
+681 DKSSSIYYVATN

-700 DEVKKVAEENSLS
+700 DEVKKVAEENNLS

-765 AVIKSIGVT
+765 AIIKSIGVT

-801 ICLNVLMN
+801 ICMNVLMN
-809 RILEGMITVQTLIPY
+809 KILEGVITVQTLIPY
-824 KSILICIISIFII
+824 KAILICVVAIFII

-847 KISKENIIDNIRQES
+847 KISKENIIDNIRQDS

>member
-285 LVASLVIIPT
+285 LVASLVIIAT

-498 KLFTKEEVQKTIDEL
+498 KLFTKEEVQNTINEL

-537 NINKDLKES
+537 NINKDLKKS

-674 HLLSIKD
+674 HSLSIKD

-765 AVIKSIGVT
+765 AIIKSIGVT

-801 ICLNVLMN
+801 ICMNVLMN
-809 RILEGMITVQTLIPY
+809 KILEGVITVQTLIPY
-824 KSILICIISIFII
+824 KAILICVVAIFII

>member
-41 TSFMDYQIRNQI
+41 TSFMDYQMRDEI
-53 QSNGDFYATFFN
+53 QSSGSFYATFTD
-65 INKEKA
+65 IDKEKA
-71 QIVTKSSG
+71 SVITKSSG
-79 VTRYGYSQS
+79 VSEYGYKKNLGSVIWDKKNSTS
-88 LGGTI
+88 L
-93 LGKNKDISLYINA
+93 DINVF
-106 YDKNKIESYRLTLKE
+106 DKNTINSFQITLKK
-121 GKYPKN
+121 GSYPKN
-127 KNEIVVSEGLLKHL
+127 ESELIVTQDLLNKW
-141 NKKIGDKVIFEVGD
+141 NKKIGDKITLNLGELIYDDMGM
-155 IEYTEGT
+155 IS
-162 DIPKLINPQKNTY
+162 KLKNSQKTTF
-175 KIVGILNKT
+175 KIVGTLDKA
-184 PLSYNS
+184 PYNS
-190 QLFALAGFDINSVSN
+190 KLFAIAGFDINTVN
-205 KEEFNVSICTENPK
+205 KNEKFDVSICTKNPK

-229 ENIGL
+229 KNIGL
-234 VQADEASDEDYSYDD
+234 VQKDNPQDESYNYDEQANLYFKDIEY
-249 QTLMYYKGIDF
+249 
-260 NESLL
+260 NEGLL
-265 RLLGASAYDNIN
+265 RLLGASSYSNIN
-277 KTLLLVVG
+277 ITLLLIVG
-285 LVASLVIIPT
+285 LVASLVIIAT

-317 NSIGATKSQVMKLV
+317 NSIGATKSQIMKLV

-342 IPIGLLSGTIAI
+342 IPIGLLSGTVAI

-360 IKTFFKTSVFGEL
+360 IKTFFKTSMFGEL
-373 ELRVVFSPVV
+373 GLRVVFSPIV
-383 LISSTIII
+383 LILSTLVI

-455 ITLFSLIIS
+455 ITLFSLVIS

-471 NGFVDMFIET
+471 NGFVDMFIEA
-481 NQINYGTITND
+481 NQINYGSITND

-498 KLFTKEEVQKTIDEL
+498 NLLTKEEVQKTIDEL
-513 KKINGIKDIAIDK
+513 KKINGLKDVAIDK

-537 NINKDLKES
+537 NINKDLRES
-546 LKQSGYV
+546 LKQSRYV
-553 DMDNST
+553 DMDNSN
-559 YNFINSRLS
+559 YNFINSRLYI
-568 TPGDFSIS
+568 PGYFSIS
-576 NIKLSEGKFDKET
+576 NIKLSEGKFDRKT

-603 QESLAKKGKVVLT
+603 QESLAKKGKVVLS

-630 YDYDGN
+630 YDSDGK
-636 ESEKEVK
+636 ESAKEVK

-656 NKQYPQTSFGVV
+656 NNQYPETSFGVV

-674 HLLSIKD
+674 PSLGITD
-681 DESSSNSYYVATN
+681 DKSSSIYYVATN
-694 QEKSTR
+694 REKSTR
-700 DEVKKVAEENSLS
+700 DEVKKVAEENNLS

-824 KSILICIISIFII
+824 KAILICVVAIFVI

-847 KISKENIIDNIRQES
+847 KMSKENIIDNIRQES

>member
-41 TSFMDYQIRNQI
+41 TSFMDYQMRNEI
-53 QSNGDFYATFFN
+53 QSNGSFYVTFNN
-65 INKEKA
+65 IDKEKA
-71 QIVTKSSG
+71 DIITKSSG
-79 VTRYGYSQS
+79 VSEYGYKKNLGSVIWDKKNSTS
-88 LGGTI
+88 L
-93 LGKNKDISLYINA
+93 DINVF
-106 YDKNKIESYRLTLKE
+106 DKNTINSFQITLKN
-121 GKYPKN
+121 GSYPKN
-127 KNEIVVSEGLLKHL
+127 QSEIIVTEDLLNKW
-141 NKKIGDKVIFEVGD
+141 NKKIGDKITLNLGELIYDDMG
-155 IEYTEGT
+155 I
-162 DIPKLINPQKNTY
+162 ISKLKNPQKTTF
-175 KIVGILNKT
+175 KIVGTLDKA
-184 PLSYNS
+184 PYNS
-190 QLFALAGFDINSVSN
+190 KLFAIAGFDINSVDKN
-205 KEEFNVSICTENPK
+205 EKFDVSICTKNPK

-234 VQADEASDEDYSYDD
+234 AQADETNDEDYSYND
-249 QTLMYYKGIDF
+249 QTSMYYKDIKF
-260 NESLL
+260 NEGLL
-265 RLLGASAYDNIN
+265 RLLGASSYDNIN
-277 KTLLLVVG
+277 TTLILIVG
-285 LVASLVIIPT
+285 LVASLVIIAT

-360 IKTFFKTSVFGEL
+360 IKTFFKTSAFGEL
-373 ELRVVFSPVV
+373 ELRVVFSPIV
-383 LISSTIII
+383 LIISTLVI
-391 LLTIFISAIIPAIN
+391 LLTIFISALIPAIN

-471 NGFVDMFIET
+471 NGFVDMFIEA

-498 KLFTKEEVQKTIDEL
+498 KLFTKEEVQNTINEL

-537 NINKDLKES
+537 NINKDLRES
-546 LKQSGYV
+546 LKQSDYV

-576 NIKLSEGKFDKET
+576 NIKLSEGKFNKET

-625 CTITS
+625 CTVYS
-630 YDYDGN
+630 YDSDGN
-636 ESEKEVK
+636 EKQKEVK

-656 NKQYPQTSFGVV
+656 NKQYPETSFGVV

-674 HLLSIKD
+674 HSLGIKD

-713 VIDSIDEAQKLEQT
+713 VIDSIDEAQKFEQT

-743 LVSVTNIIN
+743 LVSVTNIVN

-801 ICLNVLMN
+801 ICMNVLMN
-809 RILEGMITVQTLIPY
+809 KILEGVITVQTLIPY
-824 KSILICIISIFII
+824 KAILICVVAIFII

>member
-41 TSFMDYQIRNQI
+41 TSFMDYQMRNEI
-53 QSNGDFYATFFN
+53 QSNGSFYVTFNN
-65 INKEKA
+65 IDKEKA
-71 QIVTKSSG
+71 DIITKSSG
-79 VTRYGYSQS
+79 VSEYGYKKD
-88 LGGTI
+88 LGSII
-93 LGKNKDISLYINA
+93 LDKKNSTSIDINVF
-106 YDKNKIESYRLTLKE
+106 DKNTINSFQITLKN
-121 GKYPKN
+121 GSYPKN
-127 KNEIVVSEGLLKHL
+127 QSEIIVTEDLLNKW
-141 NKKIGDKVIFEVGD
+141 NKKIGDKITLNLGELIYDDMG
-155 IEYTEGT
+155 I
-162 DIPKLINPQKNTY
+162 ISKLKNPQKTTF
-175 KIVGILNKT
+175 KIVGTLDKA
-184 PLSYNS
+184 PYNS
-190 QLFALAGFDINSVSN
+190 KLFAIAGFDINSVDKN
-205 KEEFNVSICTENPK
+205 EKFDVSICTKNPK

-234 VQADEASDEDYSYDD
+234 AQADETNDEDYSYND
-249 QTLMYYKGIDF
+249 QTSMYYKDIKF
-260 NESLL
+260 NEGLL
-265 RLLGASAYDNIN
+265 RLLGASSYDNIN
-277 KTLLLVVG
+277 TTLILIVG
-285 LVASLVIIPT
+285 LVASLVIIAT

-360 IKTFFKTSVFGEL
+360 IKTFFKTSAFGEL
-373 ELRVVFSPVV
+373 ELRVVFSPIV
-383 LISSTIII
+383 LIISTLVI
-391 LLTIFISAIIPAIN
+391 LLTIFISALIPAIN

-412 EAIKNSSNLKVGKI
+412 EAIRNSSNLKVGKI

-455 ITLFSLIIS
+455 ITLFSLVIS

-471 NGFVDMFIET
+471 NGFVDMFIEA
-481 NQINYGTITND
+481 NQINYGSITND

-498 KLFTKEEVQKTIDEL
+498 NLLTKEEVQKTIDEL
-513 KKINGIKDIAIDK
+513 KKINGLKDVAIDK

-537 NINKDLKES
+537 NINKDLRES
-546 LKQSGYV
+546 LKQSDYV

-559 YNFINSRLS
+559 YNFINSRLYI
-568 TPGDFSIS
+568 PGYFSIS
-576 NIKLSEGKFDKET
+576 NIKLSEGKFDRKT

-625 CTITS
+625 CTVYS
-630 YDYDGN
+630 YDSDGN
-636 ESEKEVK
+636 EKQKEVK

-656 NKQYPQTSFGVV
+656 NNQYQETSFGVV

-674 HLLSIKD
+674 PSLGIKD

-700 DEVKKVAEENSLS
+700 DEVKKVAEENNLS

-752 TISTNINLRKREF
+752 TISTINLRKREF
-765 AVIKSIGVT
+765 AIIKSIGVT

-801 ICLNVLMN
+801 ICMNVLMN
-809 RILEGMITVQTLIPY
+809 KILEGVITVQTLIPY
-824 KSILICIISIFII
+824 KAILICVVAIFII

-847 KISKENIIDNIRQES
+847 KISKQNIIDNIRQDS

>member
-41 TSFMDYQIRNQI
+41 TSFMDYQMRDQI
-53 QSNGDFYATFFN
+53 QSSGSFYATFTDMD
-65 INKEKA
+65 KEKA
-71 QIVTKSSG
+71 EVITKSSG
-79 VTRYGYSQS
+79 VSEYGYKKNLGSVILDKKNSTS
-88 LGGTI
+88 L
-93 LGKNKDISLYINA
+93 DINVF
-106 YDKNKIESYRLTLKE
+106 DKNTINSFQITLKK
-121 GKYPKN
+121 GSYPKN
-127 KNEIVVSEGLLKHL
+127 ESELIVTQDLL
-141 NKKIGDKVIFEVGD
+141 NKWNKIIGDKITLNLGELIYDDMGM
-155 IEYTEGT
+155 IS
-162 DIPKLINPQKNTY
+162 KLKNSQKTTF
-175 KIVGILNKT
+175 KIVGTLDKA
-184 PLSYNS
+184 PYNS
-190 QLFALAGFDINSVSN
+190 KLFAITGFDINTVN
-205 KEEFNVSICTENPK
+205 KNEKFDVSICTKNPK

-229 ENIGL
+229 KNIGL
-234 VQADEASDEDYSYDD
+234 AQKDNPQDESYNYDEQANLYFKDIEY
-249 QTLMYYKGIDF
+249 
-260 NESLL
+260 NEGLL
-265 RLLGASAYDNIN
+265 RLLGASSYSNIN
-277 KTLLLVVG
+277 ITLLLIVG
-285 LVASLVIIPT
+285 LVASLVIIAT

-317 NSIGATKSQVMKLV
+317 NSIGATKSQIMKLV

-342 IPIGLLSGTIAI
+342 IPIGLLSGTVAI

-360 IKTFFKTSVFGEL
+360 IKTFFKTSMFGEL
-373 ELRVVFSPVV
+373 DLRVVFSPIV
-383 LISSTIII
+383 LILSTLVI
-391 LLTIFISAIIPAIN
+391 LLTIFISALIPAIN

-455 ITLFSLIIS
+455 ITLFSLVIS

-471 NGFVDMFIET
+471 NGFVDMFIEA
-481 NQINYGTITND
+481 NQINYGSITND

-498 KLFTKEEVQKTIDEL
+498 NLLTKEEVQKTIDEL
-513 KKINGIKDIAIDK
+513 KKINGLKDVAIDK

-537 NINKDLKES
+537 NINKDLRES
-546 LKQSGYV
+546 LKQSRYV
-553 DMDNST
+553 DMDNSN
-559 YNFINSRLS
+559 YNFINSRLYI
-568 TPGDFSIS
+568 PGYFSIS
-576 NIKLSEGKFDKET
+576 NIKLSEGKFDRKT

-603 QESLAKKGKVVLT
+603 QESLAKKGKVVLS

-630 YDYDGN
+630 YDSDGK

-656 NKQYPQTSFGVV
+656 NNQYPETSFGVV

-674 HLLSIKD
+674 PSLGITD
-681 DESSSNSYYVATN
+681 DKSSSIYYVATN
-694 QEKSTR
+694 REKSTR
-700 DEVKKVAEENSLS
+700 DEVKKVAEENNLS

-801 ICLNVLMN
+801 ICMNVLMN
-809 RILEGMITVQTLIPY
+809 KILEGMITVQTLIPY
-824 KSILICIISIFII
+824 KAILICVVAIFVI

-847 KISKENIIDNIRQES
+847 KMSKENIIDNIRQES

>member
-41 TSFMDYQIRNQI
+41 TSFMDYQMRDEI
-53 QSNGDFYATFFN
+53 QSSGSFYATFTD
-65 INKEKA
+65 IDKEKA
-71 QIVTKSSG
+71 SVITKSSG
-79 VTRYGYSQS
+79 VSEYGYKKNLGSVILDKKNSTS
-88 LGGTI
+88 L
-93 LGKNKDISLYINA
+93 DINVF
-106 YDKNKIESYRLTLKE
+106 DKNTINSFQITLKK
-121 GKYPKN
+121 GSYPKN
-127 KNEIVVSEGLLKHL
+127 ESELIVTQDLLNKW
-141 NKKIGDKVIFEVGD
+141 NKKIGDKITLNLGELIYDDMGM
-155 IEYTEGT
+155 IS
-162 DIPKLINPQKNTY
+162 KLKNPQKTTF
-175 KIVGILNKT
+175 KIVGTLDKA
-184 PLSYNS
+184 PYNS
-190 QLFALAGFDINSVSN
+190 KLFAITGFDINSVDKN
-205 KEEFNVSICTENPK
+205 EKFDVSICTKNPK

-229 ENIGL
+229 KNIGL
-234 VQADEASDEDYSYDD
+234 VQKDNPKDESYNYDEQANLYFKDIEY
-249 QTLMYYKGIDF
+249 
-260 NESLL
+260 NEGLL
-265 RLLGASAYDNIN
+265 RLLGASSYSNIN
-277 KTLLLVVG
+277 ITLLLIVG
-285 LVASLVIIPT
+285 LVASLVIIAT

-302 FSIAISERKKQFGIL
+302 FSIAISERKKQFAIL
-317 NSIGATKSQVMKLV
+317 NSIGATKSQIMKFV

-342 IPIGLLSGTIAI
+342 IPIGLLSGTVAI

-360 IKTFFKTSVFGEL
+360 IKTFFKTSAFGEL
-373 ELRVVFSPVV
+373 ELRVVFSPIV
-383 LISSTIII
+383 LILSTLVI
-391 LLTIFISAIIPAIN
+391 LLTIFISALIPAIN

-455 ITLFSLIIS
+455 ITLFSLVIS

-471 NGFVDMFIET
+471 NGFVDMFVEA
-481 NQINYGTITND
+481 NQINYGSITND

-498 KLFTKEEVQKTIDEL
+498 NLLTKEEVQKTIDEL
-513 KKINGIKDIAIDK
+513 KKINGLKDVAIDK

-537 NINKDLKES
+537 NINKDLRES
-546 LKQSGYV
+546 LKQSDYV
-553 DMDNST
+553 DMDNSN
-559 YNFINSRLS
+559 YNFINSRLYI
-568 TPGDFSIS
+568 PGYFSIS
-576 NIKLSEGKFDKET
+576 NIKLSEGKFDRKT

-603 QESLAKKGKVVLT
+603 QESLAKKGKVVLS

-625 CTITS
+625 CTVYS
-630 YDYDGN
+630 YDSDGN
-636 ESEKEVK
+636 EKQKEVK

-656 NKQYPQTSFGVV
+656 NNQYPETSFGVV

-674 HLLSIKD
+674 PSLGITD
-681 DESSSNSYYVATN
+681 DESSSSSYCVATN

-700 DEVKKVAEENSLS
+700 DEVKKVAEENNLS
-713 VIDSIDEAQKLEQT
+713 VMDSIDEAQKLEQT

-801 ICLNVLMN
+801 ICMNVLMN
-809 RILEGMITVQTLIPY
+809 KILEGVITVQTLIPY
-824 KSILICIISIFII
+824 KAILICVVAIFII

>member
-10 RYLKQNKRRTLVT
+10 RYLKQNKRRTFVT

-285 LVASLVIIPT
+285 LVASLVIIAT

-471 NGFVDMFIET
+471 NGFVDMFIEA

-498 KLFTKEEVQKTIDEL
+498 KLFTKEEVQNTIDEL
-513 KKINGIKDIAIDK
+513 KKINGLKDIAIDK

-625 CTITS
+625 CTVYS
-630 YDYDGN
+630 YDSDGN
-636 ESEKEVK
+636 EKQKEVK

-656 NKQYPQTSFGVV
+656 DIQYPQTSFGVV

-674 HLLSIKD
+674 HSLGIKD

-713 VIDSIDEAQKLEQT
+713 VIDSIDEAQRLEQT

-743 LVSVTNIIN
+743 LVSVTNIVN

-792 SLLYGIPIG
+792 SLIYGIPIG
-801 ICLNVLMN
+801 ICMNVIMN

>member
-41 TSFMDYQIRNQI
+41 TSFMDYQMRDEI
-53 QSNGDFYATFFN
+53 QSSGSFYATFTD
-65 INKEKA
+65 IDKEKA
-71 QIVTKSSG
+71 SVITKSSG
-79 VTRYGYSQS
+79 VSEYGYKKNLGSVILDKKDSTS
-88 LGGTI
+88 L
-93 LGKNKDISLYINA
+93 DINVF
-106 YDKNKIESYRLTLKE
+106 DKNTINSFQITLKK
-121 GKYPKN
+121 GSYPKN
-127 KNEIVVSEGLLKHL
+127 ESELIVTQDLLNKW
-141 NKKIGDKVIFEVGD
+141 NKKIGDKITLNLGELIYDDMGM
-155 IEYTEGT
+155 IS
-162 DIPKLINPQKNTY
+162 KLKNPQKTTF
-175 KIVGILNKT
+175 KIVGTLDKA
-184 PLSYNS
+184 LYNS
-190 QLFALAGFDINSVSN
+190 KFAIAGFDINSVDKN
-205 KEEFNVSICTENPK
+205 EKFDVSICTKNPK

-229 ENIGL
+229 KNIGL
-234 VQADEASDEDYSYDD
+234 VQKDNPKDESYNYDEQANLYFKDIEY
-249 QTLMYYKGIDF
+249 
-260 NESLL
+260 NEGLL
-265 RLLGASAYDNIN
+265 RLLGASSYSNIN
-277 KTLLLVVG
+277 ITLLLIVG
-285 LVASLVIIPT
+285 LVASLVIIAT

-302 FSIAISERKKQFGIL
+302 FSIAISERKKQFAIL
-317 NSIGATKSQVMKLV
+317 NSIGATKSQIMKFV

-342 IPIGLLSGTIAI
+342 IPIGLLSGTVAI

-360 IKTFFKTSVFGEL
+360 IKTFFKTSMFGEL
-373 ELRVVFSPVV
+373 DLRVVFSPIV
-383 LISSTIII
+383 LILSTLVI
-391 LLTIFISAIIPAIN
+391 LLTIFISALIPAIN

-455 ITLFSLIIS
+455 ITLFSLVIS

-471 NGFVDMFIET
+471 NGFVDMFVEA
-481 NQINYGTITND
+481 NQINYGSITND

-498 KLFTKEEVQKTIDEL
+498 NLLTKEEVQKTIDEL
-513 KKINGIKDIAIDK
+513 KKINGLKDVAIDK

-537 NINKDLKES
+537 NINKDLRES
-546 LKQSGYV
+546 LKQSHYV
-553 DMDNST
+553 DMDNSN
-559 YNFINSRLS
+559 YNFINSRLYI
-568 TPGDFSIS
+568 PGYFSIS
-576 NIKLSEGKFDKET
+576 NIKLSEGKFDRKT

-603 QESLAKKGKVVLT
+603 QESLAKKGKVVLS

-630 YDYDGN
+630 YDSDGK

-656 NKQYPQTSFGVV
+656 NNQYPETSFGVV

-674 HLLSIKD
+674 PSLGITD
-681 DESSSNSYYVATN
+681 DESSSNLYYVATN

-700 DEVKKVAEENSLS
+700 DEVKKVAEENNLS
-713 VIDSIDEAQKLEQT
+713 VMDSIDEAQKLEQT

-765 AVIKSIGVT
+765 AIIKSIGVT

-801 ICLNVLMN
+801 ICMNVLMN
-809 RILEGMITVQTLIPY
+809 KILEGVITVQTLIPY
-824 KSILICIISIFII
+824 KAILICVVAIFII

>member
-41 TSFMDYQIRNQI
+41 TSFMDYQMRYQI
-53 QSNGDFYATFFN
+53 KTSGSFYATFTD
-65 INKEKA
+65 IDKEKA
-71 QIVTKSSG
+71 EVITKSSG
-79 VTRYGYSQS
+79 VSEYGYKKNLGSVILDKKNSTS
-88 LGGTI
+88 L
-93 LGKNKDISLYINA
+93 NINVF
-106 YDKNKIESYRLTLKE
+106 DKNTINSFQITLKK
-121 GKYPKN
+121 GSYPKN
-127 KNEIVVSEGLLKHL
+127 ESELIVTQDLLNKW
-141 NKKIGDKVIFEVGD
+141 NKKIGDKITLNLGELIYDDMGM
-155 IEYTEGT
+155 IS
-162 DIPKLINPQKNTY
+162 KLKNSQKTTF
-175 KIVGILNKT
+175 KIVGTLDKA
-184 PLSYNS
+184 PYNS
-190 QLFALAGFDINSVSN
+190 KLFAITGFDINTVN
-205 KEEFNVSICTENPK
+205 KNEKFDVSICTKNPK
-219 DIYKTAISIG
+219 DIYNTAISIG
-229 ENIGL
+229 KNIGL
-234 VQADEASDEDYSYDD
+234 VKEDNPKDESYSYDE
-249 QTLMYYKGIDF
+249 QTNLYFKDIEY
-260 NESLL
+260 NEGLL
-265 RLLGASAYDNIN
+265 RLLGASSYSNIN
-277 KTLLLVVG
+277 ITLLLIVG
-285 LVASLVIIPT
+285 LVASLVIIAT

-302 FSIAISERKKQFGIL
+302 FSIAISERKKQFAIL
-317 NSIGATKSQVMKLV
+317 NSIGATKSQIMKFV

-342 IPIGLLSGTIAI
+342 IPIGLLSGTVAI

-360 IKTFFKTSVFGEL
+360 IKTFFKTSMFGEL
-373 ELRVVFSPVV
+373 DLRVVFSPIV
-383 LISSTIII
+383 LIISTLVI
-391 LLTIFISAIIPAIN
+391 LLTIFISALIPAIN

-412 EAIKNSSNLKVGKI
+412 EAIRNSSNLKVGKI

-455 ITLFSLIIS
+455 ITLFSLVIS

-471 NGFVDMFIET
+471 NGFVDMFIEA
-481 NQINYGTITND
+481 NQINYGSITND

-498 KLFTKEEVQKTIDEL
+498 NLLTKEEVQKTIDEL
-513 KKINGIKDIAIDK
+513 KKINGLKDVAIDK

-537 NINKDLKES
+537 NINKDLRES
-546 LKQSGYV
+546 LKQSRYV
-553 DMDNST
+553 DMDNSN
-559 YNFINSRLS
+559 YNFINSRLYI
-568 TPGDFSIS
+568 PGYFSIS
-576 NIKLSEGKFDKET
+576 NIKLSEGKFDRKT

-603 QESLAKKGKVVLT
+603 QESLAKKGKVVLS

-630 YDYDGN
+630 YDSDGK
-636 ESEKEVK
+636 ESAKEVK

-656 NKQYPQTSFGVV
+656 NNQYPETSFGVV

-674 HLLSIKD
+674 PSLGITD
-681 DESSSNSYYVATN
+681 DKSSSIYYVATN

-700 DEVKKVAEENSLS
+700 DEVKKVAEENNLS

-765 AVIKSIGVT
+765 AIIKSIGVT

-801 ICLNVLMN
+801 ICMNVLMN
-809 RILEGMITVQTLIPY
+809 KILEGVITVQTLIPY
-824 KSILICIISIFII
+824 KAILICVVAIFII

>member
-41 TSFMDYQIRNQI
+41 TSFIDYQMRGQI
-53 QSNGDFYATFFN
+53 QSSGSFYATFTD
-65 INKEKA
+65 IDKEKA
-71 QIVTKSSG
+71 SVITKSSG
-79 VTRYGYSQS
+79 VSEYGYKKNLGSVIWDKKNSTS
-88 LGGTI
+88 L
-93 LGKNKDISLYINA
+93 DINVF
-106 YDKNKIESYRLTLKE
+106 DKNTINSFQITLKK
-121 GKYPKN
+121 GSYPKN
-127 KNEIVVSEGLLKHL
+127 ESELIVTQDLLNKW
-141 NKKIGDKVIFEVGD
+141 NKKIGDKITLNLGELIYDDMGM
-155 IEYTEGT
+155 IS
-162 DIPKLINPQKNTY
+162 KLKNSQKTTF
-175 KIVGILNKT
+175 KIVGTLDKA
-184 PLSYNS
+184 PHNS
-190 QLFALAGFDINSVSN
+190 KLFAIAGFDINTVN
-205 KEEFNVSICTENPK
+205 KNEKFDVSICTKNPK

-234 VQADEASDEDYSYDD
+234 VQKDDPQDESYNYDEQTNLYFKDIDY
-249 QTLMYYKGIDF
+249 
-260 NESLL
+260 NEGLL
-265 RLLGASAYDNIN
+265 RLLGASSYSNIN
-277 KTLLLVVG
+277 ITLLLIVG
-285 LVASLVIIPT
+285 LVASLVIIAT

-302 FSIAISERKKQFGIL
+302 FSIAISERKKQFAIL
-317 NSIGATKSQVMKLV
+317 NSIGATKSQIMKFV

-342 IPIGLLSGTIAI
+342 IPIGLLSGTVAI

-360 IKTFFKTSVFGEL
+360 IKTFFKTSMFGEL
-373 ELRVVFSPVV
+373 DLRVVFSPIV
-383 LISSTIII
+383 LIVSTLVI
-391 LLTIFISAIIPAIN
+391 LLTIFISALIPAIN

-455 ITLFSLIIS
+455 ITLFSLVIS

-471 NGFVDMFIET
+471 NGFVDMFVEA
-481 NQINYGTITND
+481 NQINYGSITND

-498 KLFTKEEVQKTIDEL
+498 NLLTKEEVQKTIDEL
-513 KKINGIKDIAIDK
+513 KKINGLKDVAIDK

-537 NINKDLKES
+537 NINKDLRES
-546 LKQSGYV
+546 LKQSDYV

-559 YNFINSRLS
+559 YNFINSRLYI
-568 TPGDFSIS
+568 PGYFSIS
-576 NIKLSEGKFDKET
+576 NIKLSEGKFDRKT

-603 QESLAKKGKVVLT
+603 QESLAKKGKVVLS

-630 YDYDGN
+630 YDSDGK
-636 ESEKEVK
+636 ESAKEVK

-656 NKQYPQTSFGVV
+656 NQQYPETSFGVV

-674 HLLSIKD
+674 PSLGITD
-681 DESSSNSYYVATN
+681 DESSSNLYYVATN

-700 DEVKKVAEENSLS
+700 DEVKKVAEENNLS

-765 AVIKSIGVT
+765 AIIKSIGVT

-801 ICLNVLMN
+801 ICMNVLMN
-809 RILEGMITVQTLIPY
+809 KILEGVITVQTLIPY
-824 KSILICIISIFII
+824 KAILICVVAIFII

>member
-41 TSFMDYQIRNQI
+41 TSFMDYQMRDQI
-53 QSNGDFYATFFN
+53 KTSGSFYATFTDMD
-65 INKEKA
+65 KEKA
-71 QIVTKSSG
+71 EVITKSSG
-79 VTRYGYSQS
+79 VSEYGYKKNLGSVILDKKNSTS
-88 LGGTI
+88 L
-93 LGKNKDISLYINA
+93 NINVF
-106 YDKNKIESYRLTLKE
+106 DKNTINSFQITLKK
-121 GKYPKN
+121 GSYPKN
-127 KNEIVVSEGLLKHL
+127 ESELIVTQDLLNKW
-141 NKKIGDKVIFEVGD
+141 NKKIGDKITLNLGELIYDDMGM
-155 IEYTEGT
+155 IS
-162 DIPKLINPQKNTY
+162 KLKNPQKTTF
-175 KIVGILNKT
+175 KIVGTLDKA
-184 PLSYNS
+184 PYNS
-190 QLFALAGFDINSVSN
+190 KLFAITGFDINTVN
-205 KEEFNVSICTENPK
+205 KNEKFDVSICTKNPK

-277 KTLLLVVG
+277 KTLLLIVG
-285 LVASLVIIPT
+285 LVASLVIIAT

-317 NSIGATKSQVMKLV
+317 NSIGATKSQIMKFV

-342 IPIGLLSGTIAI
+342 IPIGLLSGTVAI

-360 IKTFFKTSVFGEL
+360 IKTFFKTSMFGEL
-373 ELRVVFSPVV
+373 DLRVVFSPIV
-383 LISSTIII
+383 LILSTLVI
-391 LLTIFISAIIPAIN
+391 LLTIFISALIPAIN

-455 ITLFSLIIS
+455 ITLFSLVIS

-471 NGFVDMFIET
+471 NGFVDMFVEA
-481 NQINYGTITND
+481 NQINYGSITND

-498 KLFTKEEVQKTIDEL
+498 NLLTKEEVQKTIDEL
-513 KKINGIKDIAIDK
+513 KKINGLKDVAIDK

-537 NINKDLKES
+537 NINKDLRES
-546 LKQSGYV
+546 LKQSRYV
-553 DMDNST
+553 DMDNSN
-559 YNFINSRLS
+559 YNFINSRLYI
-568 TPGDFSIS
+568 PGYFSIS
-576 NIKLSEGKFDKET
+576 NIKLSEGKFDRKT

-603 QESLAKKGKVVLT
+603 QESLAKKGKVVLS

-630 YDYDGN
+630 YDSDGK
-636 ESEKEVK
+636 ESAKEVK

-656 NKQYPQTSFGVV
+656 NNQYPETSFGVV

-674 HLLSIKD
+674 PSLGITD
-681 DESSSNSYYVATN
+681 DKSSSIYYVATN
-694 QEKSTR
+694 REKSTR
-700 DEVKKVAEENSLS
+700 DEVKKVAEENNLS

-765 AVIKSIGVT
+765 AIIKSIGVT

-801 ICLNVLMN
+801 ICMNVLMN
-809 RILEGMITVQTLIPY
+809 KILEGMITVQTLIPY
-824 KSILICIISIFII
+824 KAILICVVAIFVI

-847 KISKENIIDNIRQES
+847 KMSKENIIDNIRQES